1 MEQKKITFNRDLNK
15 AMKFASQKA
24 LVENSDFITPEHLL
38 YGMMTLP
45 QMQDLMWSC
54 NEAFDIDDFLDEL
67 DEHIEESTKDDS
79 QGAKPN
85 DICEP
90 SFQLQQVF
98 TDAVRQAIMAERK
111 AIDMP
116 MAINAI
122 LCLENSWAAYLLRK
136 HANVEDFEIM
146 TGTEIHFHE
155 HSTGVEEDDDQYSN
169 GEGDNPFGLFDDDDE
184 DLLFGDEDDYSSPS
198 HKNDKWKKYVTC
210 INEHLK
216 DKNPL
221 IGREK
226 ELDRTIQVLCR
237 KDKNNP
243 LHIGEPGVGKT
254 ALVYGVAR
262 RIEEGKV
269 PDRLKGCNIYQL
281 DMGTLLAGTRFR
293 GDMEQRLKQIMEGVT
308 SEAHCIIYL
317 DEIHNIVGAGKGAE
331 GGSDVS
337 DLLKPYLDDDRIRVI
352 GATTY
357 TEYNKNFTRS
367 VGMIRRFQ
375 TIDVEE
381 PSIDEAIHI
390 LKSLKPIYEKYH
402 HVKYDAAAIEYAVT
416 SSAKFITD
424 RFLPDKAIDLMDEAA
439 AKLRMERDSQPE
451 ELDEITRRLRQLE
464 IEREAIKREGDEA
477 KLDALNKE
485 IAELQ
490 EREKNFRAKWEGE
503 KEVLAKIQQD
513 KQQMEQLK
521 FEAERAEREGDYG
534 RVAEIRYGKLQ
545 QLQHDIDAQQE
556 QLRSR
561 QGAEAMVKEEVTPDD
576 IADVVARWTG
586 IPVTRML
593 QSEREKLLHLEDELH
608 RRVVGQDEAI
618 QAVADAVR
626 RSRAGLQDPKR
637 PIGSFIFL
645 GTTGVG
651 KTELAKALADYLF
664 NDENMMT
671 RIDMSEYQEKF
682 SVSRL
687 VGAPPG
693 YVGYEEG
700 GQLTEAVRRKP
711 YSVVLFDEIEKAHP
725 DVFNILLQVLDDGR
739 LTDNKGRTVNFKN
752 TIIIMTSNMG
762 SQLIQQK
769 FEAIA
774 RKSADERERIIDETK
789 GEVLEMLK
797 KTIRPEFL
805 NRIDD
810 IIMFEPLTQPQIEQI
825 VRLQVNGIERLLK
838 DQDVHIEVSDAA
850 VKLVAKAGFDPE
862 FGARPVK
869 RALQRLLLNDLSKAL
884 LAGTVDKTRPIRVD
898 VDGDALRFSNAD

>member
-54 NEAFDIDDFLDEL
+54 NEAFDLDNFLDEL

-146 TGTEIHFHE
+146 TATEIHFHE
-155 HSTGVEEDDDQYSN
+155 RSTGVEEDDDQYSN

-184 DLLFGDEDDYSSPS
+184 DLLFGDEDDFSSPS

-210 INEHLK
+210 INEHLAE
-216 DKNPL
+216 KNPL
-221 IGREK
+221 IGRER

-424 RFLPDKAIDLMDEAA
+424 RFLPDKAIDIIDEAGA
-439 AKLRMERDSQPE
+439 QAEMEGKKYKKIGKKQ
-451 ELDEITRRLRQLE
+451 
-464 IEREAIKREGDEA
+464 
-477 KLDALNKE
+477 
-485 IAELQ
+485 IA
-490 EREKNFRAKWEGE
+490 
-503 KEVLAKIQQD
+503 EVLAK
-513 KQQMEQLK
+513 
-521 FEAERAEREGDYG
+521 
-534 RVAEIRYGKLQ
+534 VAK
-545 QLQHDIDAQQE
+545 IDALAIKQDDNKNLASLE
-556 QLRSR
+556 SR
-561 QGAEAMVKEEVTPDD
+561 MK
-576 IADVVARWTG
+576 DV
-586 IPVTRML
+586 IY
-593 QSEREKLLHLEDELH
+593 
-608 RRVVGQDEAI
+608 GQDRAI
-618 QAVADAVR
+618 QTVVEAVQL
-626 RSRAGLQDPKR
+626 SKAGLTDENKPLASLLFVG
-637 PIGSFIFL
+637 P
-645 GTTGVG
+645 TGVG
-651 KTELAKALADYLF
+651 KTEVAKMLAQELGVKLVRF
-664 NDENMMT
+664 
-671 RIDMSEYQEKF
+671 DMSEYVEKHT
-682 SVSRL
+682 VAKL
-687 VGAPPG
+687 IGAPAG
-693 YVGYEEG
+693 YVGYDDG
-700 GQLTEAVRRKP
+700 GLLTDAVRKSP
-711 YSVVLFDEIEKAHP
+711 DCVLLLDEIEKAHS
-725 DVFNILLQVLDDGR
+725 DIFNILLQVMDYGV
-739 LTDNKGRTVNFKN
+739 LTDSKGRKAHFKN
-752 TIIIMTSNMG
+752 VILIMTSNAGAQYASQATVGFASTATAG
-762 SQLIQQK
+762 SAMLKQVKHTFKPEFINRLNEIVVFNDMDEQMAKLILGKKLRELNAKLAAKSVSITLTDKAHQHLLKNGYSKEYGAREMDRVIQQQLK
-769 FEAIA
+769 TMLM
-774 RKSADERERIIDETK
+774 REILFGK
-789 GEVLEMLK
+789 LK
-797 KTIRPEFL
+797 KGGE
-805 NRIDD
+805 
-810 IIMFEPLTQPQIEQI
+810 
-825 VRLQVNGIERLLK
+825 
-838 DQDVHIEVSDAA
+838 A
-850 VKLVAKAGFDPE
+850 
-862 FGARPVK
+862 
-869 RALQRLLLNDLSKAL
+869 
-884 LAGTVDKTRPIRVD
+884 TVDLQNGTLTIKQ
-898 VDGDALRFSNAD
+898 S

>member
-54 NEAFDIDDFLDEL
+54 NEAFDLDDFLDEL

-79 QGAKPN
+79 QGGKPN

-155 HSTGVEEDDDQYSN
+155 RSTGVEEDDDQYSN

-184 DLLFGDEDDYSSPS
+184 DLLFGDEDDFSSPS

-210 INEHLK
+210 INEHLAE
-216 DKNPL
+216 KNPL
-221 IGREK
+221 IGRER

-402 HVKYDAAAIEYAVT
+402 HVKYDDAAIEYAVT

-424 RFLPDKAIDLMDEAA
+424 RFLPDKAIDIIDEAGA
-439 AKLRMERDSQPE
+439 QAEMEGKKYKKIGKKQ
-451 ELDEITRRLRQLE
+451 
-464 IEREAIKREGDEA
+464 
-477 KLDALNKE
+477 
-485 IAELQ
+485 IA
-490 EREKNFRAKWEGE
+490 
-503 KEVLAKIQQD
+503 EVLAK
-513 KQQMEQLK
+513 
-521 FEAERAEREGDYG
+521 
-534 RVAEIRYGKLQ
+534 VAK
-545 QLQHDIDAQQE
+545 IDALAIKQDDNKNLASLE
-556 QLRSR
+556 SR
-561 QGAEAMVKEEVTPDD
+561 MK
-576 IADVVARWTG
+576 DV
-586 IPVTRML
+586 IY
-593 QSEREKLLHLEDELH
+593 
-608 RRVVGQDEAI
+608 GQDRAI
-618 QAVADAVR
+618 QTVVEAVQL
-626 RSRAGLQDPKR
+626 SKAGLTDENKPLASLLFVG
-637 PIGSFIFL
+637 P
-645 GTTGVG
+645 TGVG
-651 KTELAKALADYLF
+651 KTEVAKTMAQELGVKLVRF
-664 NDENMMT
+664 
-671 RIDMSEYQEKF
+671 DMSEYVEKHT
-682 SVSRL
+682 VAKL
-687 VGAPPG
+687 IGAPAG
-693 YVGYEEG
+693 YVGYDDG
-700 GQLTEAVRRKP
+700 GLLTDAVRKSP
-711 YSVVLFDEIEKAHP
+711 DCVLLLDEIEKAHS
-725 DVFNILLQVLDDGR
+725 DIFNILLQVMDYGV
-739 LTDNKGRTVNFKN
+739 LTDSKGRKAHFKN
-752 TIIIMTSNMG
+752 VILIMTSNAGAQYASQASVGFAATATAG
-762 SQLIQQK
+762 SAMLKQVKHTFKPEFINRLNEIVVFNDMDEQMAKLILDKKLRELNTKLAAKSVSITLTDEAHQHLLKSGYSKEYGAREMDRVIQQQLK
-769 FEAIA
+769 TMLM
-774 RKSADERERIIDETK
+774 REILFGK
-789 GEVLEMLK
+789 LK
-797 KTIRPEFL
+797 KGGEATV
-805 NRIDD
+805 D
-810 IIMFEPLTQPQIEQI
+810 
-825 VRLQVNGIERLLK
+825 LQNGILTIK
-838 DQDVHIEVSDAA
+838 QS
-850 VKLVAKAGFDPE
+850 
-862 FGARPVK
+862 
-869 RALQRLLLNDLSKAL
+869 
-884 LAGTVDKTRPIRVD
+884 
-898 VDGDALRFSNAD
+898 

>member
-54 NEAFDIDDFLDEL
+54 NEAFDLDDFLDEL

-146 TGTEIHFHE
+146 TATEIHFHE
-155 HSTGVEEDDDQYSN
+155 RSTGVEEDDDQYSN

-184 DLLFGDEDDYSSPS
+184 DLLFGDEDDFSSPS

-210 INEHLK
+210 INEHLAE
-216 DKNPL
+216 KNPL

-402 HVKYDAAAIEYAVT
+402 HVKYDDAAIEYAVT

-424 RFLPDKAIDLMDEAA
+424 RFLPDKAIDIIDEAGA
-439 AKLRMERDSQPE
+439 QAEMEGKKYKKIGKKQ
-451 ELDEITRRLRQLE
+451 
-464 IEREAIKREGDEA
+464 
-477 KLDALNKE
+477 
-485 IAELQ
+485 IA
-490 EREKNFRAKWEGE
+490 
-503 KEVLAKIQQD
+503 EVLAK
-513 KQQMEQLK
+513 
-521 FEAERAEREGDYG
+521 
-534 RVAEIRYGKLQ
+534 VAK
-545 QLQHDIDAQQE
+545 IDALAIKQDDNKNLASLE
-556 QLRSR
+556 SR
-561 QGAEAMVKEEVTPDD
+561 MK
-576 IADVVARWTG
+576 DV
-586 IPVTRML
+586 IY
-593 QSEREKLLHLEDELH
+593 
-608 RRVVGQDEAI
+608 GQDRAI
-618 QAVADAVR
+618 QTVVEAVQL
-626 RSRAGLQDPKR
+626 SKAGLTDENKPLASLLFVG
-637 PIGSFIFL
+637 P
-645 GTTGVG
+645 TGVG
-651 KTELAKALADYLF
+651 KTEVAKMLAQELGVKLVRF
-664 NDENMMT
+664 
-671 RIDMSEYQEKF
+671 DMSEYVEKHT
-682 SVSRL
+682 VAKL
-687 VGAPPG
+687 IGAPAG
-693 YVGYEEG
+693 YVGYDDG
-700 GQLTEAVRRKP
+700 GLLTDAVRKSP
-711 YSVVLFDEIEKAHP
+711 DCVLLLDEIEKAHS
-725 DVFNILLQVLDDGR
+725 DIFNILLQVMDYGV
-739 LTDNKGRTVNFKN
+739 LTDSKGRKAHFKN
-752 TIIIMTSNMG
+752 VILIMTSNAGAQYASQASVGFASTATAG
-762 SQLIQQK
+762 SAMLKQVKHTFKPEFINRLNEIVVFNDMDEQMAKLILGKKLRELNAKLAAKSVSITLTDEAHQHLLKSGYSKEYGAREMDRVIQQQLK
-769 FEAIA
+769 TMLM
-774 RKSADERERIIDETK
+774 REILFGK
-789 GEVLEMLK
+789 LK
-797 KTIRPEFL
+797 KGGE
-805 NRIDD
+805 
-810 IIMFEPLTQPQIEQI
+810 
-825 VRLQVNGIERLLK
+825 
-838 DQDVHIEVSDAA
+838 A
-850 VKLVAKAGFDPE
+850 
-862 FGARPVK
+862 
-869 RALQRLLLNDLSKAL
+869 
-884 LAGTVDKTRPIRVD
+884 TVDLQNGTLTIKR
-898 VDGDALRFSNAD
+898 S

>member
-15 AMKFASQKA
+15 AMKYASQKA

-54 NEAFDIDDFLDEL
+54 NEAFDLDDFLDEL

-146 TGTEIHFHE
+146 TATEIHFHE
-155 HSTGVEEDDDQYSN
+155 RSTGVEEDDDQYSN

-210 INEHLK
+210 INEHLAE
-216 DKNPL
+216 KNPL

-424 RFLPDKAIDLMDEAA
+424 RFLPDKAIDIIDEAGA
-439 AKLRMERDSQPE
+439 QAEMEGKKYKKIGKKQ
-451 ELDEITRRLRQLE
+451 
-464 IEREAIKREGDEA
+464 
-477 KLDALNKE
+477 
-485 IAELQ
+485 IA
-490 EREKNFRAKWEGE
+490 
-503 KEVLAKIQQD
+503 EVLAK
-513 KQQMEQLK
+513 
-521 FEAERAEREGDYG
+521 
-534 RVAEIRYGKLQ
+534 VAK
-545 QLQHDIDAQQE
+545 IDALAIKQDDNKNLASLE
-556 QLRSR
+556 SR
-561 QGAEAMVKEEVTPDD
+561 MK
-576 IADVVARWTG
+576 DV
-586 IPVTRML
+586 IY
-593 QSEREKLLHLEDELH
+593 
-608 RRVVGQDEAI
+608 GQDRAI
-618 QAVADAVR
+618 QTVVEAVQL
-626 RSRAGLQDPKR
+626 SKAGLTDENKPLASLLFVG
-637 PIGSFIFL
+637 P
-645 GTTGVG
+645 TGVG
-651 KTELAKALADYLF
+651 KTEVAKMLAQELGVKLVRF
-664 NDENMMT
+664 
-671 RIDMSEYQEKF
+671 DMSEYVEKHT
-682 SVSRL
+682 VAKL
-687 VGAPPG
+687 IGAPAG
-693 YVGYEEG
+693 YVGYDDG
-700 GQLTEAVRRKP
+700 GLLTDAVRKSP
-711 YSVVLFDEIEKAHP
+711 DCVLLLDEIEKAHS
-725 DVFNILLQVLDDGR
+725 DIFNILLQVMDYGV
-739 LTDNKGRTVNFKN
+739 LTDSKGRKAHFKN
-752 TIIIMTSNMG
+752 VILIMTSNAGAQYASQASVGFASTATAG
-762 SQLIQQK
+762 SAMLKQVKHTFKPEFINRLNEIVVFNDMDEQMAKLILGKKLRELNAKLAAKSVSIALTDEAHQHLLKSGYSKEYGAREMDRVIQQQLK
-769 FEAIA
+769 TMLM
-774 RKSADERERIIDETK
+774 REILFGK
-789 GEVLEMLK
+789 LK
-797 KTIRPEFL
+797 KGGE
-805 NRIDD
+805 
-810 IIMFEPLTQPQIEQI
+810 
-825 VRLQVNGIERLLK
+825 
-838 DQDVHIEVSDAA
+838 A
-850 VKLVAKAGFDPE
+850 
-862 FGARPVK
+862 
-869 RALQRLLLNDLSKAL
+869 
-884 LAGTVDKTRPIRVD
+884 TVDLQNGTLTIKQ
-898 VDGDALRFSNAD
+898 S

>member
-54 NEAFDIDDFLDEL
+54 NEAFDLDNFLDEL

-155 HSTGVEEDDDQYSN
+155 RSTGVEEDDDQYSN

-184 DLLFGDEDDYSSPS
+184 DLLFGDEDDFSSPS

-210 INEHLK
+210 INEHLAE
-216 DKNPL
+216 KNPL
-221 IGREK
+221 IGRER

-424 RFLPDKAIDLMDEAA
+424 RFLPDKAIDIIDEAGA
-439 AKLRMERDSQPE
+439 QAEMEGKKYKKIGKKQ
-451 ELDEITRRLRQLE
+451 
-464 IEREAIKREGDEA
+464 
-477 KLDALNKE
+477 
-485 IAELQ
+485 IA
-490 EREKNFRAKWEGE
+490 
-503 KEVLAKIQQD
+503 EVLAK
-513 KQQMEQLK
+513 
-521 FEAERAEREGDYG
+521 
-534 RVAEIRYGKLQ
+534 VAK
-545 QLQHDIDAQQE
+545 IDALAIKQDDNKNLASLE
-556 QLRSR
+556 SR
-561 QGAEAMVKEEVTPDD
+561 MK
-576 IADVVARWTG
+576 DV
-586 IPVTRML
+586 IY
-593 QSEREKLLHLEDELH
+593 
-608 RRVVGQDEAI
+608 GQDRAI
-618 QAVADAVR
+618 QTVVEAVQL
-626 RSRAGLQDPKR
+626 SKAGLTDENKPLASLLFVG
-637 PIGSFIFL
+637 P
-645 GTTGVG
+645 TGVG
-651 KTELAKALADYLF
+651 KTEVAKILAQELGVKLVRF
-664 NDENMMT
+664 
-671 RIDMSEYQEKF
+671 DMSEYVEKHT
-682 SVSRL
+682 VAKL
-687 VGAPPG
+687 IGAPAG
-693 YVGYEEG
+693 YVGYDDG
-700 GQLTEAVRRKP
+700 GLLTDAVRKSP
-711 YSVVLFDEIEKAHP
+711 DCVLLLDEIEKAHS
-725 DVFNILLQVLDDGR
+725 DIFNILLQVMDYGV
-739 LTDNKGRTVNFKN
+739 LTDSKGRKAHFKN
-752 TIIIMTSNMG
+752 VILIMTSNAGAQYASQATVGFASTATAG
-762 SQLIQQK
+762 SAMLKQVKHTFKPEFINRLNEIVVFNDMDEQMAKLILGKKLRELNAKLAAKSVSITLTDEAHQHLLKSGYSKEYGAREMDRVIQQQLK
-769 FEAIA
+769 TMLM
-774 RKSADERERIIDETK
+774 REILFGK
-789 GEVLEMLK
+789 LK
-797 KTIRPEFL
+797 KGGE
-805 NRIDD
+805 
-810 IIMFEPLTQPQIEQI
+810 
-825 VRLQVNGIERLLK
+825 
-838 DQDVHIEVSDAA
+838 A
-850 VKLVAKAGFDPE
+850 
-862 FGARPVK
+862 
-869 RALQRLLLNDLSKAL
+869 
-884 LAGTVDKTRPIRVD
+884 TVDLQNGTLTIKQ
-898 VDGDALRFSNAD
+898 S

>member
-54 NEAFDIDDFLDEL
+54 NEAFDLDDFLDEL

-146 TGTEIHFHE
+146 TATEIHFHE
-155 HSTGVEEDDDQYSN
+155 RSTGVEEDDDQYSN

-184 DLLFGDEDDYSSPS
+184 DLLFGDEDDFSSPS

-210 INEHLK
+210 INEHLAE
-216 DKNPL
+216 KNPL
-221 IGREK
+221 IGRER

-402 HVKYDAAAIEYAVT
+402 HVKYDDAAIEYAVT

-424 RFLPDKAIDLMDEAA
+424 RFLSDKAIDIIDEAGA
-439 AKLRMERDSQPE
+439 QAEMEGKKYKKIGKKQ
-451 ELDEITRRLRQLE
+451 
-464 IEREAIKREGDEA
+464 
-477 KLDALNKE
+477 
-485 IAELQ
+485 IA
-490 EREKNFRAKWEGE
+490 
-503 KEVLAKIQQD
+503 EVLAK
-513 KQQMEQLK
+513 
-521 FEAERAEREGDYG
+521 
-534 RVAEIRYGKLQ
+534 VAK
-545 QLQHDIDAQQE
+545 IDALAIKQDDNKNLASLE
-556 QLRSR
+556 SR
-561 QGAEAMVKEEVTPDD
+561 MK
-576 IADVVARWTG
+576 DV
-586 IPVTRML
+586 IY
-593 QSEREKLLHLEDELH
+593 
-608 RRVVGQDEAI
+608 GQDRAI
-618 QAVADAVR
+618 QTVVEAVQL
-626 RSRAGLQDPKR
+626 SKAGLTDENKPLASLLFVG
-637 PIGSFIFL
+637 P
-645 GTTGVG
+645 TGVG
-651 KTELAKALADYLF
+651 KTEVAKMLAQELGVKLVRF
-664 NDENMMT
+664 
-671 RIDMSEYQEKF
+671 DMSEYVEKHT
-682 SVSRL
+682 VAKL
-687 VGAPPG
+687 IGAPAG
-693 YVGYEEG
+693 YVGYDDG
-700 GQLTEAVRRKP
+700 GLLTDAVRKSP
-711 YSVVLFDEIEKAHP
+711 DCVLLLDEIEKAHS
-725 DVFNILLQVLDDGR
+725 DIFNILLQVMDYGV
-739 LTDNKGRTVNFKN
+739 LTDSKGRKAHFKN
-752 TIIIMTSNMG
+752 VILIMTSNAGAQYASQASMG
-762 SQLIQQK
+762 FASTATAGSAMLKQVKHTFKPEFINRLNEIVVFNDMDEQMAKLILGKKLRELNAKLAAKSVSITLTDEAHQHLLKSGYSKEYGAREMDRVIQQQLK
-769 FEAIA
+769 TMLM
-774 RKSADERERIIDETK
+774 REILFGK
-789 GEVLEMLK
+789 LK
-797 KTIRPEFL
+797 KGGEATV
-805 NRIDD
+805 D
-810 IIMFEPLTQPQIEQI
+810 
-825 VRLQVNGIERLLK
+825 LQNGILTIK
-838 DQDVHIEVSDAA
+838 QS
-850 VKLVAKAGFDPE
+850 
-862 FGARPVK
+862 
-869 RALQRLLLNDLSKAL
+869 
-884 LAGTVDKTRPIRVD
+884 
-898 VDGDALRFSNAD
+898 

>member
-54 NEAFDIDDFLDEL
+54 NEAFDLDDFLDEL

-146 TGTEIHFHE
+146 TATEIHFHE
-155 HSTGVEEDDDQYSN
+155 RSTGVEEDDDQYSN

-198 HKNDKWKKYVTC
+198 RKNDKWKKYVTC
-210 INEHLK
+210 INEHLAE
-216 DKNPL
+216 KNPL

-424 RFLPDKAIDLMDEAA
+424 RFLPDKAIDIIDEAGA
-439 AKLRMERDSQPE
+439 QAEMEGKKYKKIGKKQ
-451 ELDEITRRLRQLE
+451 
-464 IEREAIKREGDEA
+464 
-477 KLDALNKE
+477 
-485 IAELQ
+485 IA
-490 EREKNFRAKWEGE
+490 
-503 KEVLAKIQQD
+503 EVLAK
-513 KQQMEQLK
+513 
-521 FEAERAEREGDYG
+521 
-534 RVAEIRYGKLQ
+534 VAK
-545 QLQHDIDAQQE
+545 IDALAIKQDDNKNLASLE
-556 QLRSR
+556 SR
-561 QGAEAMVKEEVTPDD
+561 MK
-576 IADVVARWTG
+576 DV
-586 IPVTRML
+586 IY
-593 QSEREKLLHLEDELH
+593 
-608 RRVVGQDEAI
+608 GQDRAI
-618 QAVADAVR
+618 QTVVEAVQL
-626 RSRAGLQDPKR
+626 SKAGLTDENKPLASLLFVG
-637 PIGSFIFL
+637 P
-645 GTTGVG
+645 TGVG
-651 KTELAKALADYLF
+651 KTEVAKMLAQELGVKLVRF
-664 NDENMMT
+664 
-671 RIDMSEYQEKF
+671 DMSEYVEKHT
-682 SVSRL
+682 VAKL
-687 VGAPPG
+687 IGAPAG
-693 YVGYEEG
+693 YVGYDDG
-700 GQLTEAVRRKP
+700 GLLTDAVRKSP
-711 YSVVLFDEIEKAHP
+711 DCVLLLDEIEKAHS
-725 DVFNILLQVLDDGR
+725 DIFNILLQVMDYGV
-739 LTDNKGRTVNFKN
+739 LTDSKGRKAHFKN
-752 TIIIMTSNMG
+752 VILIMTSNAGAQYASQASVGFASTATAG
-762 SQLIQQK
+762 SAMLKQVKHTFKPEFINRLNEIVVFNDMDEQMAKLILGKKLRELNAKLAAKSVSITLTDEAHQHLLKSGYSKEYGAREMDRVIQQQLK
-769 FEAIA
+769 TMLM
-774 RKSADERERIIDETK
+774 REILFGK
-789 GEVLEMLK
+789 LK
-797 KTIRPEFL
+797 KGGE
-805 NRIDD
+805 
-810 IIMFEPLTQPQIEQI
+810 
-825 VRLQVNGIERLLK
+825 
-838 DQDVHIEVSDAA
+838 A
-850 VKLVAKAGFDPE
+850 
-862 FGARPVK
+862 
-869 RALQRLLLNDLSKAL
+869 
-884 LAGTVDKTRPIRVD
+884 TVDLQNGTLTIKQ
-898 VDGDALRFSNAD
+898 S

>member
-54 NEAFDIDDFLDEL
+54 NEAFDLDDFLDEL

-146 TGTEIHFHE
+146 TATEIHFHE
-155 HSTGVEEDDDQYSN
+155 RSTGVEEDDDQYSN

-184 DLLFGDEDDYSSPS
+184 DLLFGDEDDFSSPS

-210 INEHLK
+210 INEHLAE
-216 DKNPL
+216 KNPL

-402 HVKYDAAAIEYAVT
+402 HVKYDDAAIEYAVT

-424 RFLPDKAIDLMDEAA
+424 RFLPDKAIDIIDEAGA
-439 AKLRMERDSQPE
+439 QAEMEGKKYKKIGKKQ
-451 ELDEITRRLRQLE
+451 
-464 IEREAIKREGDEA
+464 
-477 KLDALNKE
+477 
-485 IAELQ
+485 IA
-490 EREKNFRAKWEGE
+490 
-503 KEVLAKIQQD
+503 EVLAK
-513 KQQMEQLK
+513 
-521 FEAERAEREGDYG
+521 
-534 RVAEIRYGKLQ
+534 VAK
-545 QLQHDIDAQQE
+545 IDALAIKQDDNKNLASLE
-556 QLRSR
+556 SR
-561 QGAEAMVKEEVTPDD
+561 MK
-576 IADVVARWTG
+576 DV
-586 IPVTRML
+586 IY
-593 QSEREKLLHLEDELH
+593 
-608 RRVVGQDEAI
+608 GQDRAI
-618 QAVADAVR
+618 QTVVEAVQL
-626 RSRAGLQDPKR
+626 SKAGLTDENKPLASLLFVG
-637 PIGSFIFL
+637 P
-645 GTTGVG
+645 TGVG
-651 KTELAKALADYLF
+651 KTEVAKMLAQELGVKLVRF
-664 NDENMMT
+664 
-671 RIDMSEYQEKF
+671 DMSEYVEKHT
-682 SVSRL
+682 VAKL
-687 VGAPPG
+687 IGAPAG
-693 YVGYEEG
+693 YVGYDDG
-700 GQLTEAVRRKP
+700 GLLTDAVRKSP
-711 YSVVLFDEIEKAHP
+711 DCVLLLDEIEKAHS
-725 DVFNILLQVLDDGR
+725 DIFNILLQVMDYGV
-739 LTDNKGRTVNFKN
+739 LTDSKGRKAHFKN
-752 TIIIMTSNMG
+752 VILIMTSNAGAQYASQASVGFASTASAG
-762 SQLIQQK
+762 SAMLKQVKHTFKPEFINRLNEIVVFNDMDEQMAKLILGKKLRELNAKLAAKSVSITLTDEAHQHLLKSGYSKEYGAREMDRVIQQQLK
-769 FEAIA
+769 TMLM
-774 RKSADERERIIDETK
+774 REILFGK
-789 GEVLEMLK
+789 LK
-797 KTIRPEFL
+797 KGGEATV
-805 NRIDD
+805 D
-810 IIMFEPLTQPQIEQI
+810 
-825 VRLQVNGIERLLK
+825 LQNGILTIK
-838 DQDVHIEVSDAA
+838 QS
-850 VKLVAKAGFDPE
+850 
-862 FGARPVK
+862 
-869 RALQRLLLNDLSKAL
+869 
-884 LAGTVDKTRPIRVD
+884 
-898 VDGDALRFSNAD
+898 

>member
-54 NEAFDIDDFLDEL
+54 NEAFDLDDFLDEL

-146 TGTEIHFHE
+146 TATEIHFHE
-155 HSTGVEEDDDQYSN
+155 RSTGVEEDDQYSN

-198 HKNDKWKKYVTC
+198 RKNDKWKKYVTC
-210 INEHLK
+210 INEHLAE
-216 DKNPL
+216 KNPL
-221 IGREK
+221 IGRER

-424 RFLPDKAIDLMDEAA
+424 RFLPDKAIDIIDEAGA
-439 AKLRMERDSQPE
+439 QAEMEGKKYKKIGKKQ
-451 ELDEITRRLRQLE
+451 
-464 IEREAIKREGDEA
+464 
-477 KLDALNKE
+477 
-485 IAELQ
+485 IA
-490 EREKNFRAKWEGE
+490 
-503 KEVLAKIQQD
+503 EVLAK
-513 KQQMEQLK
+513 
-521 FEAERAEREGDYG
+521 
-534 RVAEIRYGKLQ
+534 VAK
-545 QLQHDIDAQQE
+545 IDALAIKQDDNKNLASLE
-556 QLRSR
+556 SR
-561 QGAEAMVKEEVTPDD
+561 MK
-576 IADVVARWTG
+576 DV
-586 IPVTRML
+586 IY
-593 QSEREKLLHLEDELH
+593 
-608 RRVVGQDEAI
+608 GQDRAI
-618 QAVADAVR
+618 QTVVEAVQL
-626 RSRAGLQDPKR
+626 SKAGLTDENKPLASLLFVG
-637 PIGSFIFL
+637 P
-645 GTTGVG
+645 TGVG
-651 KTELAKALADYLF
+651 KTEVAKMLAQELGVKLVRF
-664 NDENMMT
+664 
-671 RIDMSEYQEKF
+671 DMSEYVEKHT
-682 SVSRL
+682 VAKL
-687 VGAPPG
+687 IGAPAG
-693 YVGYEEG
+693 YVGYDDG
-700 GQLTEAVRRKP
+700 GLLTDAVRKSP
-711 YSVVLFDEIEKAHP
+711 DCVLLLDEIEKAHS
-725 DVFNILLQVLDDGR
+725 DIFNILLQVMDYGV
-739 LTDNKGRTVNFKN
+739 LTDSKGRKAHFKN
-752 TIIIMTSNMG
+752 VILIMTSNAGAQYASQASMG
-762 SQLIQQK
+762 FASTATAGSAMLKQVKHTFKPEFINRLNEIVVFNDMDEQMAKLILGKKLRELNAKLAAKSVSITLTDEAHQHLLKSGYSKEYGAREMDRVIQQQLK
-769 FEAIA
+769 TMLM
-774 RKSADERERIIDETK
+774 REILFGK
-789 GEVLEMLK
+789 LK
-797 KTIRPEFL
+797 KGGE
-805 NRIDD
+805 
-810 IIMFEPLTQPQIEQI
+810 
-825 VRLQVNGIERLLK
+825 
-838 DQDVHIEVSDAA
+838 A
-850 VKLVAKAGFDPE
+850 
-862 FGARPVK
+862 
-869 RALQRLLLNDLSKAL
+869 
-884 LAGTVDKTRPIRVD
+884 TVDLQNGTLTIKQ
-898 VDGDALRFSNAD
+898 S

>member
-424 RFLPDKAIDLMDEAA
+424 RFLPDKAIDIIDEAGA
-439 AKLRMERDSQPE
+439 QAEMEGKKYKKIGKKQ
-451 ELDEITRRLRQLE
+451 
-464 IEREAIKREGDEA
+464 
-477 KLDALNKE
+477 
-485 IAELQ
+485 IA
-490 EREKNFRAKWEGE
+490 
-503 KEVLAKIQQD
+503 EVLAK
-513 KQQMEQLK
+513 
-521 FEAERAEREGDYG
+521 
-534 RVAEIRYGKLQ
+534 VAK
-545 QLQHDIDAQQE
+545 IDALAIKQDDNKNLASLE
-556 QLRSR
+556 SR
-561 QGAEAMVKEEVTPDD
+561 MK
-576 IADVVARWTG
+576 DV
-586 IPVTRML
+586 IY
-593 QSEREKLLHLEDELH
+593 
-608 RRVVGQDEAI
+608 GQDRAI
-618 QAVADAVR
+618 QTVVEAVQL
-626 RSRAGLQDPKR
+626 SKAGLTDENKPLASLLFVG
-637 PIGSFIFL
+637 P
-645 GTTGVG
+645 TGVG
-651 KTELAKALADYLF
+651 KTEVAKMLAQELGVKLVRF
-664 NDENMMT
+664 
-671 RIDMSEYQEKF
+671 DMSEFVEKHT
-682 SVSRL
+682 VAKL
-687 VGAPPG
+687 IGAPAG
-693 YVGYEEG
+693 YVGYDDG
-700 GQLTEAVRRKP
+700 GLLTDAVRKSP
-711 YSVVLFDEIEKAHP
+711 DCVLLLDEIEKAHS
-725 DVFNILLQVLDDGR
+725 DIFNILLQVMDYGV
-739 LTDNKGRTVNFKN
+739 LTDSKGRKAHFKN
-752 TIIIMTSNMG
+752 VILIMTSNAGAQYASQASVGFASTATAG
-762 SQLIQQK
+762 SAMLKQVKHTFKPEFINRLNEIVVFNDMDEQMAKLILGKKLRELNAKLAAKSVSITLTDEAHQHLLKSGYSKEYGAREMDRVIQQQLK
-769 FEAIA
+769 TMLM
-774 RKSADERERIIDETK
+774 REILFGK
-789 GEVLEMLK
+789 LK
-797 KTIRPEFL
+797 KGGE
-805 NRIDD
+805 
-810 IIMFEPLTQPQIEQI
+810 
-825 VRLQVNGIERLLK
+825 
-838 DQDVHIEVSDAA
+838 A
-850 VKLVAKAGFDPE
+850 
-862 FGARPVK
+862 
-869 RALQRLLLNDLSKAL
+869 
-884 LAGTVDKTRPIRVD
+884 TVDLQNGTLTIKQ
-898 VDGDALRFSNAD
+898 S

>member
-54 NEAFDIDDFLDEL
+54 NEAFDLDDFLDEL

-146 TGTEIHFHE
+146 TATEIHFHE
-155 HSTGVEEDDDQYSN
+155 RSTGVEEDDDQYSN

-184 DLLFGDEDDYSSPS
+184 DLLFGDEDDFSSPS

-210 INEHLK
+210 INEHLAE
-216 DKNPL
+216 KNPL

-424 RFLPDKAIDLMDEAA
+424 RFLPDKAIDIIDEAGA
-439 AKLRMERDSQPE
+439 QAEMEGKKYKKIGKKQ
-451 ELDEITRRLRQLE
+451 
-464 IEREAIKREGDEA
+464 
-477 KLDALNKE
+477 
-485 IAELQ
+485 IA
-490 EREKNFRAKWEGE
+490 
-503 KEVLAKIQQD
+503 EVLAK
-513 KQQMEQLK
+513 
-521 FEAERAEREGDYG
+521 
-534 RVAEIRYGKLQ
+534 VAK
-545 QLQHDIDAQQE
+545 IDALAIKQDDNKNLASLE
-556 QLRSR
+556 SR
-561 QGAEAMVKEEVTPDD
+561 MK
-576 IADVVARWTG
+576 DV
-586 IPVTRML
+586 IY
-593 QSEREKLLHLEDELH
+593 
-608 RRVVGQDEAI
+608 GQDRAI
-618 QAVADAVR
+618 QTVVEAVQL
-626 RSRAGLQDPKR
+626 SKAGLTDENKPLASLLFVG
-637 PIGSFIFL
+637 P
-645 GTTGVG
+645 TGVG
-651 KTELAKALADYLF
+651 KTEVAKMLAQELGVKLVRF
-664 NDENMMT
+664 
-671 RIDMSEYQEKF
+671 DMSEYVEKHT
-682 SVSRL
+682 VAKL
-687 VGAPPG
+687 IGAPAG
-693 YVGYEEG
+693 YVGYDDG
-700 GQLTEAVRRKP
+700 GLLTDAVRKSP
-711 YSVVLFDEIEKAHP
+711 DCVLLLDEIEKAHS
-725 DVFNILLQVLDDGR
+725 DIFNILLQVMDYGV
-739 LTDNKGRTVNFKN
+739 LTDSKGRKAHFKN
-752 TIIIMTSNMG
+752 VILIMTSNAGAQYASQATVGFASTATAG
-762 SQLIQQK
+762 SAMLKQVKHTFKPEFINRLNEIVVFNDMNEQMAKLILGKKLRELNAKLAAKSVSITLTDEAHQHLLKSGYSKEYGAREMDRVIQQQLK
-769 FEAIA
+769 TMLM
-774 RKSADERERIIDETK
+774 REILFGK
-789 GEVLEMLK
+789 LK
-797 KTIRPEFL
+797 KGGE
-805 NRIDD
+805 
-810 IIMFEPLTQPQIEQI
+810 
-825 VRLQVNGIERLLK
+825 
-838 DQDVHIEVSDAA
+838 A
-850 VKLVAKAGFDPE
+850 
-862 FGARPVK
+862 
-869 RALQRLLLNDLSKAL
+869 
-884 LAGTVDKTRPIRVD
+884 TVDLQNGTLTIKQ
-898 VDGDALRFSNAD
+898 S

>member
-54 NEAFDIDDFLDEL
+54 NEAFDLDNFLDEL

-155 HSTGVEEDDDQYSN
+155 RSTGVEEDDDQYSN

-184 DLLFGDEDDYSSPS
+184 DLLFGDEDDFSSPS

-210 INEHLK
+210 INEHLAE
-216 DKNPL
+216 KNPL

-424 RFLPDKAIDLMDEAA
+424 RFLPDKAIDIIDEAGA
-439 AKLRMERDSQPE
+439 QAEMEGKKYKKIGKKQ
-451 ELDEITRRLRQLE
+451 
-464 IEREAIKREGDEA
+464 
-477 KLDALNKE
+477 
-485 IAELQ
+485 IA
-490 EREKNFRAKWEGE
+490 
-503 KEVLAKIQQD
+503 EVLAK
-513 KQQMEQLK
+513 
-521 FEAERAEREGDYG
+521 
-534 RVAEIRYGKLQ
+534 VAK
-545 QLQHDIDAQQE
+545 IDALAIKQDDNKNLASLE
-556 QLRSR
+556 SR
-561 QGAEAMVKEEVTPDD
+561 MK
-576 IADVVARWTG
+576 DV
-586 IPVTRML
+586 IY
-593 QSEREKLLHLEDELH
+593 
-608 RRVVGQDEAI
+608 GQDRAI
-618 QAVADAVR
+618 QTVVEAVQL
-626 RSRAGLQDPKR
+626 SKAGLTDENKPLASLLFVG
-637 PIGSFIFL
+637 P
-645 GTTGVG
+645 TGVG
-651 KTELAKALADYLF
+651 KTEVAKMLAQELGVKLVRF
-664 NDENMMT
+664 
-671 RIDMSEYQEKF
+671 DMSEYVEKHT
-682 SVSRL
+682 VAKL
-687 VGAPPG
+687 IGAPAG
-693 YVGYEEG
+693 YVGYDDG
-700 GQLTEAVRRKP
+700 GLLTDAVRKSP
-711 YSVVLFDEIEKAHP
+711 DCVLLLDEIEKAHS
-725 DVFNILLQVLDDGR
+725 DIFNILLQVMDYGV
-739 LTDNKGRTVNFKN
+739 LTDSKGRKAHFKN
-752 TIIIMTSNMG
+752 VILIMTSNAGAQYASQASMG
-762 SQLIQQK
+762 FASTATAGSAMLKQVKHTFKPEFINRLNEIVVFNDMDEQMAKLILDKKLRELNAKLAAKSVSIALTDEAHQHLLKSGYSKEYGAREMDRVIQQQLK
-769 FEAIA
+769 TMLM
-774 RKSADERERIIDETK
+774 REILFGK
-789 GEVLEMLK
+789 LK
-797 KTIRPEFL
+797 KGGE
-805 NRIDD
+805 
-810 IIMFEPLTQPQIEQI
+810 
-825 VRLQVNGIERLLK
+825 
-838 DQDVHIEVSDAA
+838 A
-850 VKLVAKAGFDPE
+850 
-862 FGARPVK
+862 
-869 RALQRLLLNDLSKAL
+869 
-884 LAGTVDKTRPIRVD
+884 TVDLQNGTLTIKQ
-898 VDGDALRFSNAD
+898 S

>member
-54 NEAFDIDDFLDEL
+54 NEAFDLDDFLDEL

-146 TGTEIHFHE
+146 TATEIHFHE
-155 HSTGVEEDDDQYSN
+155 RSTGVEEDDDQYSN

-184 DLLFGDEDDYSSPS
+184 DLLFGDEDDFSSPS

-210 INEHLK
+210 INEHLAE
-216 DKNPL
+216 KNPL

-424 RFLPDKAIDLMDEAA
+424 RFLPDKAIDIIDEAGA
-439 AKLRMERDSQPE
+439 QAEMEGKKYKKIGKKQ
-451 ELDEITRRLRQLE
+451 
-464 IEREAIKREGDEA
+464 
-477 KLDALNKE
+477 
-485 IAELQ
+485 IA
-490 EREKNFRAKWEGE
+490 
-503 KEVLAKIQQD
+503 EVLAK
-513 KQQMEQLK
+513 
-521 FEAERAEREGDYG
+521 
-534 RVAEIRYGKLQ
+534 VAK
-545 QLQHDIDAQQE
+545 IDALAIKQDDNKNLASLE
-556 QLRSR
+556 SR
-561 QGAEAMVKEEVTPDD
+561 MKSV
-576 IADVVARWTG
+576 IY
-586 IPVTRML
+586 
-593 QSEREKLLHLEDELH
+593 
-608 RRVVGQDEAI
+608 GQDRAI
-618 QAVADAVR
+618 QTVVEAVQL
-626 RSRAGLQDPKR
+626 SKAGLTDENKPLASLLFVG
-637 PIGSFIFL
+637 P
-645 GTTGVG
+645 TGVG
-651 KTELAKALADYLF
+651 KTEVAKMLAQELGVKLVRF
-664 NDENMMT
+664 
-671 RIDMSEYQEKF
+671 DMSEYVEKHT
-682 SVSRL
+682 VAKL
-687 VGAPPG
+687 IGAPAG
-693 YVGYEEG
+693 YVGYDDG
-700 GQLTEAVRRKP
+700 GLLTDAVRKSP
-711 YSVVLFDEIEKAHP
+711 DCVLLLDEIEKAHS
-725 DVFNILLQVLDDGR
+725 DIFNILLQVMDYGV
-739 LTDNKGRTVNFKN
+739 LTDSKGRKAHFKN
-752 TIIIMTSNMG
+752 VILIMTSNAGAQYASQASVGFASTATAG
-762 SQLIQQK
+762 SAMLKQVKHTFKPEFINRLNEIVVFNDMDEQMAKLILGKKLRELNAKLAAKSVSIALTDEAHQHLLKSGYSKEYGAREMDRVIQQQLK
-769 FEAIA
+769 TMLM
-774 RKSADERERIIDETK
+774 REILFGK
-789 GEVLEMLK
+789 LK
-797 KTIRPEFL
+797 KGGE
-805 NRIDD
+805 
-810 IIMFEPLTQPQIEQI
+810 
-825 VRLQVNGIERLLK
+825 
-838 DQDVHIEVSDAA
+838 A
-850 VKLVAKAGFDPE
+850 
-862 FGARPVK
+862 
-869 RALQRLLLNDLSKAL
+869 
-884 LAGTVDKTRPIRVD
+884 TVDLQNGTLTIKQ
-898 VDGDALRFSNAD
+898 S

>member
-1 MEQKKITFNRDLNK
+1 MEQRKITFNRDLNK
-15 AMKFASQKA
+15 AMKYASQKA

-54 NEAFDIDDFLDEL
+54 NEAFDLDDFLDEL

-146 TGTEIHFHE
+146 TETEIHFHE
-155 HSTGVEEDDDQYSN
+155 RSTGVEEKDDQYSN
-169 GEGDNPFGLFDDDDE
+169 GVGDNPFGLFDDDDE
-184 DLLFGDEDDYSSPS
+184 DLPFGDEDDFSSPS

-210 INEHLK
+210 INEHLE

-221 IGREK
+221 IGREN

-269 PDRLKGCNIYQL
+269 PDRLKGCKIYQL

-317 DEIHNIVGAGKGAE
+317 DETHNIVGAGKGGE

-424 RFLPDKAIDLMDEAA
+424 RFLPDKAIDIIDEAGA
-439 AKLRMERDSQPE
+439 QAEMEGKKYKKIGKKQ
-451 ELDEITRRLRQLE
+451 
-464 IEREAIKREGDEA
+464 
-477 KLDALNKE
+477 
-485 IAELQ
+485 IA
-490 EREKNFRAKWEGE
+490 
-503 KEVLAKIQQD
+503 EVLAK
-513 KQQMEQLK
+513 
-521 FEAERAEREGDYG
+521 
-534 RVAEIRYGKLQ
+534 VAK
-545 QLQHDIDAQQE
+545 IDALAIKQDDNKNLASLE
-556 QLRSR
+556 SR
-561 QGAEAMVKEEVTPDD
+561 MK
-576 IADVVARWTG
+576 DV
-586 IPVTRML
+586 IY
-593 QSEREKLLHLEDELH
+593 
-608 RRVVGQDEAI
+608 GQDRAI
-618 QAVADAVR
+618 QTVVEAVQL
-626 RSRAGLQDPKR
+626 SKAGLTDENKPLASLLFVG
-637 PIGSFIFL
+637 P
-645 GTTGVG
+645 TGVG
-651 KTELAKALADYLF
+651 KTEVAKMLAQELGVKLVRF
-664 NDENMMT
+664 
-671 RIDMSEYQEKF
+671 DMSEYVEKHT
-682 SVSRL
+682 VAKL
-687 VGAPPG
+687 IGAPAG
-693 YVGYEEG
+693 YVGYDDG
-700 GQLTEAVRRKP
+700 GLLTDAVRKSP
-711 YSVVLFDEIEKAHP
+711 DCVLLLDEIEKAHS
-725 DVFNILLQVLDDGR
+725 DIFNILLQVMDYGV
-739 LTDNKGRTVNFKN
+739 LTDSKGRKAHFKN
-752 TIIIMTSNMG
+752 VILIMTSNAGAQYASQASVGFASTATAG
-762 SQLIQQK
+762 SAMLKQVKHTFKPEFINRLNEIVVFNDMDEQMAKLILGKKLRELNAKLAAKSVSITLTDEAHQHLLKSGYSKEYGAREMDRVIQQQLK
-769 FEAIA
+769 TMLM
-774 RKSADERERIIDETK
+774 REILFGK
-789 GEVLEMLK
+789 LK
-797 KTIRPEFL
+797 KGGE
-805 NRIDD
+805 
-810 IIMFEPLTQPQIEQI
+810 
-825 VRLQVNGIERLLK
+825 
-838 DQDVHIEVSDAA
+838 A
-850 VKLVAKAGFDPE
+850 
-862 FGARPVK
+862 
-869 RALQRLLLNDLSKAL
+869 
-884 LAGTVDKTRPIRVD
+884 TVDLQNGTLTIKQ
-898 VDGDALRFSNAD
+898 S

>member
-15 AMKFASQKA
+15 AMKYASQKA

-54 NEAFDIDDFLDEL
+54 NEAFDLDDFLDEL

-155 HSTGVEEDDDQYSN
+155 RSTGVEEDDDQYSN

-184 DLLFGDEDDYSSPS
+184 DLLFGDEDDFSSPS

-210 INEHLK
+210 INEHLAEK
-216 DKNPL
+216 KPL
-221 IGREK
+221 IGRER

-269 PDRLKGCNIYQL
+269 PDRLKGCKIYQL

-308 SEAHCIIYL
+308 RDERCIIYL

-424 RFLPDKAIDLMDEAA
+424 RFLPDKAIDIIDEAGA
-439 AKLRMERDSQPE
+439 QAEMEGKKYKKIGKKQ
-451 ELDEITRRLRQLE
+451 
-464 IEREAIKREGDEA
+464 
-477 KLDALNKE
+477 
-485 IAELQ
+485 IA
-490 EREKNFRAKWEGE
+490 
-503 KEVLAKIQQD
+503 EVLAK
-513 KQQMEQLK
+513 
-521 FEAERAEREGDYG
+521 
-534 RVAEIRYGKLQ
+534 VAK
-545 QLQHDIDAQQE
+545 IDALAIKQDDNKNLASLE
-556 QLRSR
+556 SR
-561 QGAEAMVKEEVTPDD
+561 MK
-576 IADVVARWTG
+576 DV
-586 IPVTRML
+586 IY
-593 QSEREKLLHLEDELH
+593 
-608 RRVVGQDEAI
+608 GQDRAI
-618 QAVADAVR
+618 QTVVEAVQL
-626 RSRAGLQDPKR
+626 SKAGLTDENKPLASLLFVG
-637 PIGSFIFL
+637 P
-645 GTTGVG
+645 TGVG
-651 KTELAKALADYLF
+651 KTEVAKMLAQELGVKLVRF
-664 NDENMMT
+664 
-671 RIDMSEYQEKF
+671 DMSEYVEKHT
-682 SVSRL
+682 VAKL
-687 VGAPPG
+687 IGAPAG
-693 YVGYEEG
+693 YVGYDDG
-700 GQLTEAVRRKP
+700 GLLTDAVRKSP
-711 YSVVLFDEIEKAHP
+711 DCVLLLDEIEKAHS
-725 DVFNILLQVLDDGR
+725 DIFNILLQVMDYGV
-739 LTDNKGRTVNFKN
+739 LTDSKGRKAHFKN
-752 TIIIMTSNMG
+752 VILIMTSNAGAQYASQASVGFASTATAG
-762 SQLIQQK
+762 SAMLKQVKHTFKPEFINRLNEIVVFNDMDEQMAKLILGKKLRELNAKLAAKSVSITLTDEAHQHLLKSGYSKEYGARKMDRVIQQQLK
-769 FEAIA
+769 TMLM
-774 RKSADERERIIDETK
+774 REILFGK
-789 GEVLEMLK
+789 LK
-797 KTIRPEFL
+797 KGGE
-805 NRIDD
+805 
-810 IIMFEPLTQPQIEQI
+810 
-825 VRLQVNGIERLLK
+825 
-838 DQDVHIEVSDAA
+838 A
-850 VKLVAKAGFDPE
+850 
-862 FGARPVK
+862 
-869 RALQRLLLNDLSKAL
+869 
-884 LAGTVDKTRPIRVD
+884 TVDLQNGTLTIKQ
-898 VDGDALRFSNAD
+898 S

>member
-357 TEYNKNFTRS
+357 TEYNKSFTRS

-424 RFLPDKAIDLMDEAA
+424 RFLPDKAIDIIDEAGA
-439 AKLRMERDSQPE
+439 QAEMEGKKYKKIGKKQ
-451 ELDEITRRLRQLE
+451 
-464 IEREAIKREGDEA
+464 
-477 KLDALNKE
+477 
-485 IAELQ
+485 IA
-490 EREKNFRAKWEGE
+490 
-503 KEVLAKIQQD
+503 EVLAK
-513 KQQMEQLK
+513 
-521 FEAERAEREGDYG
+521 
-534 RVAEIRYGKLQ
+534 VAK
-545 QLQHDIDAQQE
+545 IDALAIKQDDNKNLASLE
-556 QLRSR
+556 SR
-561 QGAEAMVKEEVTPDD
+561 MK
-576 IADVVARWTG
+576 DV
-586 IPVTRML
+586 IY
-593 QSEREKLLHLEDELH
+593 
-608 RRVVGQDEAI
+608 GQDRAI
-618 QAVADAVR
+618 QTVVEAVQL
-626 RSRAGLQDPKR
+626 SKAGLTDENKPLASLLFVG
-637 PIGSFIFL
+637 P
-645 GTTGVG
+645 TGVG
-651 KTELAKALADYLF
+651 KTEVAKMLAQELGVKLVRF
-664 NDENMMT
+664 
-671 RIDMSEYQEKF
+671 DMSEYVEKHT
-682 SVSRL
+682 VAKL
-687 VGAPPG
+687 IGAPAG
-693 YVGYEEG
+693 YVGYDDG
-700 GQLTEAVRRKP
+700 GLLTDAVRKSP
-711 YSVVLFDEIEKAHP
+711 DCVLLLDEIEKAHS
-725 DVFNILLQVLDDGR
+725 DIFNILLQVMDYGV
-739 LTDNKGRTVNFKN
+739 LTDSKGRKAHFKN
-752 TIIIMTSNMG
+752 VILIMTSNAGAQYASQASLGFASTASAG
-762 SQLIQQK
+762 SAMLKQVKHTFKPEFINRLNEIVVFNDMDEQMAKLILGKKLRELNAKLAASSVSITLTDEAHQHLLKSGYSKEYGAREMDRVIQQQLK
-769 FEAIA
+769 TMLM
-774 RKSADERERIIDETK
+774 REILFGK
-789 GEVLEMLK
+789 LK
-797 KTIRPEFL
+797 KGGE
-805 NRIDD
+805 
-810 IIMFEPLTQPQIEQI
+810 
-825 VRLQVNGIERLLK
+825 
-838 DQDVHIEVSDAA
+838 A
-850 VKLVAKAGFDPE
+850 
-862 FGARPVK
+862 
-869 RALQRLLLNDLSKAL
+869 
-884 LAGTVDKTRPIRVD
+884 TVDLQNGTLTIKQ
-898 VDGDALRFSNAD
+898 S

>member
-146 TGTEIHFHE
+146 TETEIHFHE
-155 HSTGVEEDDDQYSN
+155 RSTGVEEDDDQYSN
-169 GEGDNPFGLFDDDDE
+169 CVGDNPFGLFDDDDE
-184 DLLFGDEDDYSSPS
+184 DLLFGDEDDFSSPS

-210 INEHLK
+210 INEHLAE
-216 DKNPL
+216 KNPL
-221 IGREK
+221 IGRER

-269 PDRLKGCNIYQL
+269 PDRLKGCKIYQL

-402 HVKYDAAAIEYAVT
+402 HVKYDDAAIEYAVT

-424 RFLPDKAIDLMDEAA
+424 RFLPDKAIDIIDEAGA
-439 AKLRMERDSQPE
+439 QAEMEGKKYKKIGKKQ
-451 ELDEITRRLRQLE
+451 
-464 IEREAIKREGDEA
+464 
-477 KLDALNKE
+477 
-485 IAELQ
+485 IA
-490 EREKNFRAKWEGE
+490 
-503 KEVLAKIQQD
+503 EVLAK
-513 KQQMEQLK
+513 
-521 FEAERAEREGDYG
+521 
-534 RVAEIRYGKLQ
+534 VAK
-545 QLQHDIDAQQE
+545 IDALAIKQDDNKNLASLE
-556 QLRSR
+556 SR
-561 QGAEAMVKEEVTPDD
+561 MK
-576 IADVVARWTG
+576 DV
-586 IPVTRML
+586 IY
-593 QSEREKLLHLEDELH
+593 
-608 RRVVGQDEAI
+608 GQDRAI
-618 QAVADAVR
+618 QTVVEAVQL
-626 RSRAGLQDPKR
+626 SKAGLTDENKPLASLLFVG
-637 PIGSFIFL
+637 P
-645 GTTGVG
+645 TGVG
-651 KTELAKALADYLF
+651 KTEVAKTMAQELGVKLVRF
-664 NDENMMT
+664 
-671 RIDMSEYQEKF
+671 DMSEYVEKHT
-682 SVSRL
+682 VAKL
-687 VGAPPG
+687 IGAPAG
-693 YVGYEEG
+693 YVGYDDG
-700 GQLTEAVRRKP
+700 GLLTDAVRKSP
-711 YSVVLFDEIEKAHP
+711 DCVLLLDEIEKAHS
-725 DVFNILLQVLDDGR
+725 DIFNILLQVMDYGV
-739 LTDNKGRTVNFKN
+739 LTDSKGRKAHFKN
-752 TIIIMTSNMG
+752 VILIMTSNAGAQYASQASVGFASTASAG
-762 SQLIQQK
+762 SAMLKQVKHTFKPEFINRLNEIVVFNDMDEQMAKLILGKKLRELNAKLAAKSVSITLTDEAHQHLLKSGYSKEYGAREMDRVIQQQLK
-769 FEAIA
+769 TMLM
-774 RKSADERERIIDETK
+774 REILFGK
-789 GEVLEMLK
+789 LK
-797 KTIRPEFL
+797 KGGE
-805 NRIDD
+805 
-810 IIMFEPLTQPQIEQI
+810 
-825 VRLQVNGIERLLK
+825 
-838 DQDVHIEVSDAA
+838 A
-850 VKLVAKAGFDPE
+850 
-862 FGARPVK
+862 
-869 RALQRLLLNDLSKAL
+869 
-884 LAGTVDKTRPIRVD
+884 TVDLQNGTLTIKQ
-898 VDGDALRFSNAD
+898 S

>member
-54 NEAFDIDDFLDEL
+54 NEAFDLDDFLDEL

-184 DLLFGDEDDYSSPS
+184 DLLFGDEDDFSSPS

-210 INEHLK
+210 INEHLAE
-216 DKNPL
+216 KNPL
-221 IGREK
+221 IGRER

-269 PDRLKGCNIYQL
+269 PDRLKGCKIYQL

-402 HVKYDAAAIEYAVT
+402 HVKYDDAAIEYAVT

-424 RFLPDKAIDLMDEAA
+424 RFLPDKAIDIIDEAGA
-439 AKLRMERDSQPE
+439 QAEMEGKKYKKIGKKQ
-451 ELDEITRRLRQLE
+451 
-464 IEREAIKREGDEA
+464 
-477 KLDALNKE
+477 
-485 IAELQ
+485 IA
-490 EREKNFRAKWEGE
+490 
-503 KEVLAKIQQD
+503 EVLAK
-513 KQQMEQLK
+513 
-521 FEAERAEREGDYG
+521 
-534 RVAEIRYGKLQ
+534 VAK
-545 QLQHDIDAQQE
+545 IDALAIKQDDNKNLASLE
-556 QLRSR
+556 SR
-561 QGAEAMVKEEVTPDD
+561 MK
-576 IADVVARWTG
+576 DV
-586 IPVTRML
+586 IY
-593 QSEREKLLHLEDELH
+593 
-608 RRVVGQDEAI
+608 GQDRAI
-618 QAVADAVR
+618 QTAVEAVQL
-626 RSRAGLQDPKR
+626 SKAGLTDENKPLASLLFVG
-637 PIGSFIFL
+637 P
-645 GTTGVG
+645 TGVG
-651 KTELAKALADYLF
+651 KTEVAKMLAQELGVKLVRF
-664 NDENMMT
+664 
-671 RIDMSEYQEKF
+671 DMSEYVEKHT
-682 SVSRL
+682 VAKL
-687 VGAPPG
+687 IGAPAG
-693 YVGYEEG
+693 YVGYDDG
-700 GQLTEAVRRKP
+700 GLLTDAVRKSP
-711 YSVVLFDEIEKAHP
+711 DCVLLLDEIEKAHS
-725 DVFNILLQVLDDGR
+725 DIFNILLQVMDYGV
-739 LTDNKGRTVNFKN
+739 LTDSKGRKAHFKN
-752 TIIIMTSNMG
+752 VILIMTSNAGAQYASQASVGFASTATAG
-762 SQLIQQK
+762 SAMLKQVKHTFKPEFINRLNEIVVFNDMDEQMAKLILGKKLRELNAKLAAKSVSITLTDEAHQHLLKSGYLKEYGAREMDRVIQQQLK
-769 FEAIA
+769 TMLM
-774 RKSADERERIIDETK
+774 REILFGK
-789 GEVLEMLK
+789 LK
-797 KTIRPEFL
+797 KGGE
-805 NRIDD
+805 
-810 IIMFEPLTQPQIEQI
+810 
-825 VRLQVNGIERLLK
+825 
-838 DQDVHIEVSDAA
+838 A
-850 VKLVAKAGFDPE
+850 
-862 FGARPVK
+862 
-869 RALQRLLLNDLSKAL
+869 
-884 LAGTVDKTRPIRVD
+884 TVDLQNGTLTIKQ
-898 VDGDALRFSNAD
+898 S

>member
-54 NEAFDIDDFLDEL
+54 NEAFDLDDFLDEL

-210 INEHLK
+210 INEHLAE
-216 DKNPL
+216 KNPL
-221 IGREK
+221 IGRER

-308 SEAHCIIYL
+308 SEARCIIYL

-424 RFLPDKAIDLMDEAA
+424 RFLPDKAIDIIDEAGA
-439 AKLRMERDSQPE
+439 QAEMEGKKYKKIGKKQ
-451 ELDEITRRLRQLE
+451 
-464 IEREAIKREGDEA
+464 
-477 KLDALNKE
+477 
-485 IAELQ
+485 IA
-490 EREKNFRAKWEGE
+490 
-503 KEVLAKIQQD
+503 EVLAK
-513 KQQMEQLK
+513 
-521 FEAERAEREGDYG
+521 
-534 RVAEIRYGKLQ
+534 VAK
-545 QLQHDIDAQQE
+545 IDALAIKQDDNKNLASLE
-556 QLRSR
+556 SR
-561 QGAEAMVKEEVTPDD
+561 MK
-576 IADVVARWTG
+576 DV
-586 IPVTRML
+586 IY
-593 QSEREKLLHLEDELH
+593 
-608 RRVVGQDEAI
+608 GQDRAI
-618 QAVADAVR
+618 QTVVEAVQL
-626 RSRAGLQDPKR
+626 SKAGLTDENKPLASLLFVG
-637 PIGSFIFL
+637 P
-645 GTTGVG
+645 TGVG
-651 KTELAKALADYLF
+651 KTEVAKMLAQELGVKLVRF
-664 NDENMMT
+664 
-671 RIDMSEYQEKF
+671 DMSEYVEKHT
-682 SVSRL
+682 VAKL
-687 VGAPPG
+687 IGAPAG
-693 YVGYEEG
+693 YVGYDDG
-700 GQLTEAVRRKP
+700 GLLTDAVRKSP
-711 YSVVLFDEIEKAHP
+711 DCVLLLDEIEKAHS
-725 DVFNILLQVLDDGR
+725 DIFNILLQVMDYGV
-739 LTDNKGRTVNFKN
+739 LTDSKGRKAHFKN
-752 TIIIMTSNMG
+752 VILIMTSNAGAQYASQASMG
-762 SQLIQQK
+762 FASTATAGSAMLKQVKHTFKPEFINRLNEIVVFNDMDEQMAKLILGKKLRELNAKLAAKSVSITLTDEAHQHLLKNGYSKEYGAREMDRVIQQQLK
-769 FEAIA
+769 TMLM
-774 RKSADERERIIDETK
+774 REILFGK
-789 GEVLEMLK
+789 LK
-797 KTIRPEFL
+797 KGGEATV
-805 NRIDD
+805 D
-810 IIMFEPLTQPQIEQI
+810 
-825 VRLQVNGIERLLK
+825 LQNGILTIK
-838 DQDVHIEVSDAA
+838 QS
-850 VKLVAKAGFDPE
+850 
-862 FGARPVK
+862 
-869 RALQRLLLNDLSKAL
+869 
-884 LAGTVDKTRPIRVD
+884 
-898 VDGDALRFSNAD
+898 

>member
-54 NEAFDIDDFLDEL
+54 NEAFDLDDFLDEL

-146 TGTEIHFHE
+146 TETEIHFHE
-155 HSTGVEEDDDQYSN
+155 RSTGVEEDDDQYSN
-169 GEGDNPFGLFDDDDE
+169 GVGDNPFGLFDDDDE
-184 DLLFGDEDDYSSPS
+184 DLPFGDEDDFSSPS

-210 INEHLK
+210 INEHLAE
-216 DKNPL
+216 KNPL
-221 IGREK
+221 IGRER

-402 HVKYDAAAIEYAVT
+402 HVKYDDAAIEYAVT

-424 RFLPDKAIDLMDEAA
+424 RFLPDKAIDIIDEAGA
-439 AKLRMERDSQPE
+439 QAEMEGKKYKKIGKKQ
-451 ELDEITRRLRQLE
+451 
-464 IEREAIKREGDEA
+464 
-477 KLDALNKE
+477 
-485 IAELQ
+485 IA
-490 EREKNFRAKWEGE
+490 
-503 KEVLAKIQQD
+503 EVLAK
-513 KQQMEQLK
+513 
-521 FEAERAEREGDYG
+521 
-534 RVAEIRYGKLQ
+534 VAK
-545 QLQHDIDAQQE
+545 IDALAIKQDDNKNLASLE
-556 QLRSR
+556 SR
-561 QGAEAMVKEEVTPDD
+561 MK
-576 IADVVARWTG
+576 DV
-586 IPVTRML
+586 IY
-593 QSEREKLLHLEDELH
+593 
-608 RRVVGQDEAI
+608 GQDRAI
-618 QAVADAVR
+618 QTVVEAVQL
-626 RSRAGLQDPKR
+626 SKAGLTDENKPLASLLFVG
-637 PIGSFIFL
+637 P
-645 GTTGVG
+645 TGVG
-651 KTELAKALADYLF
+651 KTEVAKMLAQELGVKLVRF
-664 NDENMMT
+664 
-671 RIDMSEYQEKF
+671 DMSEYVEKHT
-682 SVSRL
+682 VAKL
-687 VGAPPG
+687 IGAPAG
-693 YVGYEEG
+693 YVGYDDG
-700 GQLTEAVRRKP
+700 GLLTDAVRKSP
-711 YSVVLFDEIEKAHP
+711 DCVLLLDEIEKAHS
-725 DVFNILLQVLDDGR
+725 DIFNILLQVMDYGV
-739 LTDNKGRTVNFKN
+739 LTDSKGRKAHFKN
-752 TIIIMTSNMG
+752 VILIMTSNAGAQYASQASVGFASTASAG
-762 SQLIQQK
+762 SAMLKQVKHTFKPEFINRLNEIVVFNDMDEQMAKLILGKKLRELNAKLAAKSVSITLTDEAHQHLLKSGYSKEYGAREMDRVIQQQLK
-769 FEAIA
+769 TMLM
-774 RKSADERERIIDETK
+774 REILFGK
-789 GEVLEMLK
+789 LK
-797 KTIRPEFL
+797 KGGE
-805 NRIDD
+805 
-810 IIMFEPLTQPQIEQI
+810 
-825 VRLQVNGIERLLK
+825 
-838 DQDVHIEVSDAA
+838 A
-850 VKLVAKAGFDPE
+850 
-862 FGARPVK
+862 
-869 RALQRLLLNDLSKAL
+869 
-884 LAGTVDKTRPIRVD
+884 TVDLQNDTLTIKQ
-898 VDGDALRFSNAD
+898 S

>member
-54 NEAFDIDDFLDEL
+54 NEAFDLDDFLDEL

-155 HSTGVEEDDDQYSN
+155 RSTGVEEDDDQYSN

-184 DLLFGDEDDYSSPS
+184 DLLFGDEDDFSSPS

-210 INEHLK
+210 INEHLAE
-216 DKNPL
+216 KNPL
-221 IGREK
+221 IGRER

-424 RFLPDKAIDLMDEAA
+424 RFLPDKAIDIIDEAGA
-439 AKLRMERDSQPE
+439 QAEMEGKKYKKIGKKQ
-451 ELDEITRRLRQLE
+451 
-464 IEREAIKREGDEA
+464 
-477 KLDALNKE
+477 
-485 IAELQ
+485 IA
-490 EREKNFRAKWEGE
+490 
-503 KEVLAKIQQD
+503 EVLAK
-513 KQQMEQLK
+513 
-521 FEAERAEREGDYG
+521 
-534 RVAEIRYGKLQ
+534 VAK
-545 QLQHDIDAQQE
+545 IDALAIKQDDNKNLASLE
-556 QLRSR
+556 SR
-561 QGAEAMVKEEVTPDD
+561 MK
-576 IADVVARWTG
+576 DV
-586 IPVTRML
+586 IY
-593 QSEREKLLHLEDELH
+593 
-608 RRVVGQDEAI
+608 GQDRAI
-618 QAVADAVR
+618 QTVVEAVQL
-626 RSRAGLQDPKR
+626 SKAGLTDENKPLASLLFVG
-637 PIGSFIFL
+637 P
-645 GTTGVG
+645 TGVG
-651 KTELAKALADYLF
+651 KTEVAKMLAQELGVKLVRF
-664 NDENMMT
+664 
-671 RIDMSEYQEKF
+671 DMSEYVEKHT
-682 SVSRL
+682 VAKL
-687 VGAPPG
+687 IGAPAG
-693 YVGYEEG
+693 YVGYDDG
-700 GQLTEAVRRKP
+700 GLLTDAVRKSP
-711 YSVVLFDEIEKAHP
+711 DCVLLLDEIEKAHS
-725 DVFNILLQVLDDGR
+725 DIFNILLQVMDYGV
-739 LTDNKGRTVNFKN
+739 LTDSKGRKAHFKN
-752 TIIIMTSNMG
+752 VILIMTSNAGAQYASQASMG
-762 SQLIQQK
+762 FASTASAGSAMLKQVKHTFKPEFINRLNEIVVFNDMDEQMAKLILGKKLRELNAKLAAKSVSITLTDEAHQHLLKSGYSKEYGAREMDRVIQQQLK
-769 FEAIA
+769 TMLM
-774 RKSADERERIIDETK
+774 REILFGK
-789 GEVLEMLK
+789 LK
-797 KTIRPEFL
+797 KGGE
-805 NRIDD
+805 
-810 IIMFEPLTQPQIEQI
+810 
-825 VRLQVNGIERLLK
+825 
-838 DQDVHIEVSDAA
+838 A
-850 VKLVAKAGFDPE
+850 
-862 FGARPVK
+862 
-869 RALQRLLLNDLSKAL
+869 
-884 LAGTVDKTRPIRVD
+884 TVDLQNGTLTIKQ
-898 VDGDALRFSNAD
+898 S

>member
-54 NEAFDIDDFLDEL
+54 NEAFDLDDFLDEL

-146 TGTEIHFHE
+146 TETEIHFHE
-155 HSTGVEEDDDQYSN
+155 RSTGVEEDDDQYSN

-198 HKNDKWKKYVTC
+198 RKNDKWKKYVTC
-210 INEHLK
+210 INEHLAE
-216 DKNPL
+216 KNPL

-237 KDKNNP
+237 KEKNNP

-269 PDRLKGCNIYQL
+269 PDRLKGCKIYQL

-424 RFLPDKAIDLMDEAA
+424 RFLPDKAIDIIDEAGA
-439 AKLRMERDSQPE
+439 QAEMEGKKYKKIGKKQ
-451 ELDEITRRLRQLE
+451 
-464 IEREAIKREGDEA
+464 
-477 KLDALNKE
+477 
-485 IAELQ
+485 IA
-490 EREKNFRAKWEGE
+490 
-503 KEVLAKIQQD
+503 EVLAK
-513 KQQMEQLK
+513 
-521 FEAERAEREGDYG
+521 
-534 RVAEIRYGKLQ
+534 VAK
-545 QLQHDIDAQQE
+545 IDALAIKQ
-556 QLRSR
+556 
-561 QGAEAMVKEEVTPDD
+561 DD
-576 IADVVARWTG
+576 NKNLASLERRMKDV
-586 IPVTRML
+586 IY
-593 QSEREKLLHLEDELH
+593 
-608 RRVVGQDEAI
+608 GQDRAI
-618 QAVADAVR
+618 QTVVEAVQL
-626 RSRAGLQDPKR
+626 SKAGLTDENKPLASLLFVG
-637 PIGSFIFL
+637 P
-645 GTTGVG
+645 TGVG
-651 KTELAKALADYLF
+651 KTEVAKMLAQELGVKLVRF
-664 NDENMMT
+664 
-671 RIDMSEYQEKF
+671 DMSEYVEKHT
-682 SVSRL
+682 VAKL
-687 VGAPPG
+687 IGAPAG
-693 YVGYEEG
+693 YVGYDDG
-700 GQLTEAVRRKP
+700 GLLTDAVRKSP
-711 YSVVLFDEIEKAHP
+711 DCVLLLDEIEKAHS
-725 DVFNILLQVLDDGR
+725 DIFNILLQVMDYGV
-739 LTDNKGRTVNFKN
+739 LTDSKGRKAHFKN
-752 TIIIMTSNMG
+752 VILIMTSNAG
-762 SQLIQQK
+762 AQYASQASVGFASTATASSAMLKQVKHTFKPEFINRLNEIVVFNDMDEQMAKLILGKKLRELNAKLAAKSVSITLTDEAHQHLLKSGYSKEYGAREMDRVIQQQLK
-769 FEAIA
+769 TMLM
-774 RKSADERERIIDETK
+774 REILFGK
-789 GEVLEMLK
+789 LK
-797 KTIRPEFL
+797 KGGE
-805 NRIDD
+805 
-810 IIMFEPLTQPQIEQI
+810 
-825 VRLQVNGIERLLK
+825 
-838 DQDVHIEVSDAA
+838 A
-850 VKLVAKAGFDPE
+850 
-862 FGARPVK
+862 
-869 RALQRLLLNDLSKAL
+869 
-884 LAGTVDKTRPIRVD
+884 TVDLQNGTLTIKQ
-898 VDGDALRFSNAD
+898 S

>member
-54 NEAFDIDDFLDEL
+54 NEAFDLDEFLDEL

-146 TGTEIHFHE
+146 TATEIHFHE
-155 HSTGVEEDDDQYSN
+155 RSTGVEEDDDQYSN

-198 HKNDKWKKYVTC
+198 RKNDKWKKYVTC
-210 INEHLK
+210 INEHLAE
-216 DKNPL
+216 KNPL

-424 RFLPDKAIDLMDEAA
+424 RFLPDKAIDIIDEAGA
-439 AKLRMERDSQPE
+439 QAEMEGKKYKKIGKKQ
-451 ELDEITRRLRQLE
+451 
-464 IEREAIKREGDEA
+464 
-477 KLDALNKE
+477 
-485 IAELQ
+485 IA
-490 EREKNFRAKWEGE
+490 
-503 KEVLAKIQQD
+503 EVLAK
-513 KQQMEQLK
+513 
-521 FEAERAEREGDYG
+521 
-534 RVAEIRYGKLQ
+534 VAK
-545 QLQHDIDAQQE
+545 IDALAIKQDDNKNLASLE
-556 QLRSR
+556 SR
-561 QGAEAMVKEEVTPDD
+561 MK
-576 IADVVARWTG
+576 DV
-586 IPVTRML
+586 IY
-593 QSEREKLLHLEDELH
+593 
-608 RRVVGQDEAI
+608 GQDRAI
-618 QAVADAVR
+618 QTVVEAVQL
-626 RSRAGLQDPKR
+626 SKAGLTDENKPLASLLFVG
-637 PIGSFIFL
+637 P
-645 GTTGVG
+645 TGVG
-651 KTELAKALADYLF
+651 KTEVAKTLAQELGVKLVRF
-664 NDENMMT
+664 
-671 RIDMSEYQEKF
+671 DMSEYVEKHT
-682 SVSRL
+682 VAKL
-687 VGAPPG
+687 IGAPAG
-693 YVGYEEG
+693 YVGYDDG
-700 GQLTEAVRRKP
+700 GLLTDAVRKSP
-711 YSVVLFDEIEKAHP
+711 DCVLLLDEIEKAHS
-725 DVFNILLQVLDDGR
+725 DIFNILLQVMDYGV
-739 LTDNKGRTVNFKN
+739 LTDSKGRKAHFKN
-752 TIIIMTSNMG
+752 VILIMTSNAGAQYASQASVGFASTATAG
-762 SQLIQQK
+762 SAMLKQVKHTFKPEFINRLNEIVVFNDMDEQMAKLILGKKLRELNAKLAAKSVSITLTDKAHQHLLKSGYSKEYGAREMDRVIQQQLK
-769 FEAIA
+769 TMLM
-774 RKSADERERIIDETK
+774 REILFGK
-789 GEVLEMLK
+789 LK
-797 KTIRPEFL
+797 KGGE
-805 NRIDD
+805 
-810 IIMFEPLTQPQIEQI
+810 
-825 VRLQVNGIERLLK
+825 
-838 DQDVHIEVSDAA
+838 A
-850 VKLVAKAGFDPE
+850 
-862 FGARPVK
+862 
-869 RALQRLLLNDLSKAL
+869 
-884 LAGTVDKTRPIRVD
+884 TVDLQNGTLTIKQ
-898 VDGDALRFSNAD
+898 S

>member
-54 NEAFDIDDFLDEL
+54 NEAFDLDNFLDEL

-146 TGTEIHFHE
+146 TATEIHFHE
-155 HSTGVEEDDDQYSN
+155 RSTGVEEDDDQYSN

-184 DLLFGDEDDYSSPS
+184 DLLFGDEDDFSSPS
-198 HKNDKWKKYVTC
+198 RKNDKWKKYVTC
-210 INEHLK
+210 INEHLAE
-216 DKNPL
+216 KNPL
-221 IGREK
+221 IGRER

-424 RFLPDKAIDLMDEAA
+424 RFLPDKAIDIIDEAGA
-439 AKLRMERDSQPE
+439 QAEMEGKKYKKIGKKQ
-451 ELDEITRRLRQLE
+451 
-464 IEREAIKREGDEA
+464 
-477 KLDALNKE
+477 
-485 IAELQ
+485 IA
-490 EREKNFRAKWEGE
+490 
-503 KEVLAKIQQD
+503 EVLAK
-513 KQQMEQLK
+513 
-521 FEAERAEREGDYG
+521 
-534 RVAEIRYGKLQ
+534 VAK
-545 QLQHDIDAQQE
+545 IDALAIKQDDNKNLASLE
-556 QLRSR
+556 SR
-561 QGAEAMVKEEVTPDD
+561 MK
-576 IADVVARWTG
+576 DV
-586 IPVTRML
+586 IY
-593 QSEREKLLHLEDELH
+593 
-608 RRVVGQDEAI
+608 GQDRAI
-618 QAVADAVR
+618 QTVVEAVQL
-626 RSRAGLQDPKR
+626 SKAGLTDENKPLASLLFVG
-637 PIGSFIFL
+637 P
-645 GTTGVG
+645 TGVG
-651 KTELAKALADYLF
+651 KTEVAKMLAQELGVKLVRF
-664 NDENMMT
+664 
-671 RIDMSEYQEKF
+671 DMSEYVEKHT
-682 SVSRL
+682 VAKL
-687 VGAPPG
+687 IGAPAG
-693 YVGYEEG
+693 YVGYDDG
-700 GQLTEAVRRKP
+700 GLLTDAVRKSP
-711 YSVVLFDEIEKAHP
+711 DCVLLLDEIEKAHS
-725 DVFNILLQVLDDGR
+725 DIFNILLQVMDYGV
-739 LTDNKGRTVNFKN
+739 LTDSKGRKAHFKN
-752 TIIIMTSNMG
+752 VILIMTSNAGAQYASQASVGFASTASAG
-762 SQLIQQK
+762 SAMLKQVKHTFKPEFINRLNEIVVFNDMDEQMAKLILGKKLRELNAKLAAKSVSITLTDEAHQHLLKSGYSKEYGAREMDRVIQQQLK
-769 FEAIA
+769 TMLM
-774 RKSADERERIIDETK
+774 REILFGK
-789 GEVLEMLK
+789 LK
-797 KTIRPEFL
+797 KGGE
-805 NRIDD
+805 
-810 IIMFEPLTQPQIEQI
+810 
-825 VRLQVNGIERLLK
+825 
-838 DQDVHIEVSDAA
+838 A
-850 VKLVAKAGFDPE
+850 
-862 FGARPVK
+862 
-869 RALQRLLLNDLSKAL
+869 
-884 LAGTVDKTRPIRVD
+884 TVDLQNGTLTIKQ
-898 VDGDALRFSNAD
+898 S

>member
-15 AMKFASQKA
+15 AMKYASQKA

-54 NEAFDIDDFLDEL
+54 NEAFDLDDFLDEL

-146 TGTEIHFHE
+146 TATEIHFHE
-155 HSTGVEEDDDQYSN
+155 RSTGVEEDDDQYSN

-184 DLLFGDEDDYSSPS
+184 DLLFGDEDDFSSPS

-210 INEHLK
+210 INEHLAE
-216 DKNPL
+216 KNPL
-221 IGREK
+221 IGRER

-402 HVKYDAAAIEYAVT
+402 HVKYDDAAIEYAVT

-424 RFLPDKAIDLMDEAA
+424 RFLPDKAIDIIDEAGA
-439 AKLRMERDSQPE
+439 QAEMEGKKYKKIGKKQ
-451 ELDEITRRLRQLE
+451 
-464 IEREAIKREGDEA
+464 
-477 KLDALNKE
+477 
-485 IAELQ
+485 IA
-490 EREKNFRAKWEGE
+490 
-503 KEVLAKIQQD
+503 EVLAK
-513 KQQMEQLK
+513 
-521 FEAERAEREGDYG
+521 
-534 RVAEIRYGKLQ
+534 VAK
-545 QLQHDIDAQQE
+545 IDALAIKQDDNKNLASLE
-556 QLRSR
+556 SR
-561 QGAEAMVKEEVTPDD
+561 MK
-576 IADVVARWTG
+576 DV
-586 IPVTRML
+586 IY
-593 QSEREKLLHLEDELH
+593 
-608 RRVVGQDEAI
+608 GQDRAI
-618 QAVADAVR
+618 QTVVEAVQL
-626 RSRAGLQDPKR
+626 SKAGLTDENKPLASLLFVG
-637 PIGSFIFL
+637 P
-645 GTTGVG
+645 TGVG
-651 KTELAKALADYLF
+651 KTEVAKMLAQELGVKLVRF
-664 NDENMMT
+664 
-671 RIDMSEYQEKF
+671 DMSEYVEKHT
-682 SVSRL
+682 VAKL
-687 VGAPPG
+687 IGAPAG
-693 YVGYEEG
+693 YVGYDDG
-700 GQLTEAVRRKP
+700 GLLTDAVRKSP
-711 YSVVLFDEIEKAHP
+711 DCVLLLDEIEKAHS
-725 DVFNILLQVLDDGR
+725 DIFNILLQVMDYGV
-739 LTDNKGRTVNFKN
+739 LTDSKGRKAHFKN
-752 TIIIMTSNMG
+752 VILIMTSNAGAQYASQASMG
-762 SQLIQQK
+762 FASTATAGSAMLKQVKHTFKPEFINRLNEIVVFNDMDEQMAKLILGKKLRELNAKLAAKSVSITLTDKAHQHLLKSGYSKEYGAREMDRVIQQQLK
-769 FEAIA
+769 TMLM
-774 RKSADERERIIDETK
+774 REILFGK
-789 GEVLEMLK
+789 LK
-797 KTIRPEFL
+797 KGGEATV
-805 NRIDD
+805 D
-810 IIMFEPLTQPQIEQI
+810 
-825 VRLQVNGIERLLK
+825 LQNGILTIK
-838 DQDVHIEVSDAA
+838 QS
-850 VKLVAKAGFDPE
+850 
-862 FGARPVK
+862 
-869 RALQRLLLNDLSKAL
+869 
-884 LAGTVDKTRPIRVD
+884 
-898 VDGDALRFSNAD
+898 

>member
-54 NEAFDIDDFLDEL
+54 NEAFGLDDFLDEL

-146 TGTEIHFHE
+146 TATEIHFHE
-155 HSTGVEEDDDQYSN
+155 RSTGVEEDDDQYSN
-169 GEGDNPFGLFDDDDE
+169 GVGDNPFGLFDDDDE
-184 DLLFGDEDDYSSPS
+184 DLPFGDEDDFSSPS

-210 INEHLK
+210 INEHLAE
-216 DKNPL
+216 KNPL

-269 PDRLKGCNIYQL
+269 PDRLKGGKIYQL
-281 DMGTLLAGTRFR
+281 DIGTLLAGTRFR

-424 RFLPDKAIDLMDEAA
+424 RFLPDKAIDIIDEAGA
-439 AKLRMERDSQPE
+439 QAEMEGKKYKKIGKKQ
-451 ELDEITRRLRQLE
+451 
-464 IEREAIKREGDEA
+464 
-477 KLDALNKE
+477 
-485 IAELQ
+485 IA
-490 EREKNFRAKWEGE
+490 
-503 KEVLAKIQQD
+503 EVLAK
-513 KQQMEQLK
+513 
-521 FEAERAEREGDYG
+521 
-534 RVAEIRYGKLQ
+534 VAK
-545 QLQHDIDAQQE
+545 IDALAIKQDDNKNLASLE
-556 QLRSR
+556 SR
-561 QGAEAMVKEEVTPDD
+561 MK
-576 IADVVARWTG
+576 DV
-586 IPVTRML
+586 IY
-593 QSEREKLLHLEDELH
+593 
-608 RRVVGQDEAI
+608 GQDRAI
-618 QAVADAVR
+618 QTVVEAVQL
-626 RSRAGLQDPKR
+626 SKAGLTDENKPLASLLFVG
-637 PIGSFIFL
+637 P
-645 GTTGVG
+645 TGVG
-651 KTELAKALADYLF
+651 KTEVAKMLAQELGVKLVRF
-664 NDENMMT
+664 
-671 RIDMSEYQEKF
+671 DMSEYVEKHT
-682 SVSRL
+682 VAKL
-687 VGAPPG
+687 IGAPAG
-693 YVGYEEG
+693 YVGYDDG
-700 GQLTEAVRRKP
+700 GLLTDAVRKSP
-711 YSVVLFDEIEKAHP
+711 DCVLLLDEIEKAHS
-725 DVFNILLQVLDDGR
+725 DIFNILLQVMDYGV
-739 LTDNKGRTVNFKN
+739 LTDSKGRKAHFKN
-752 TIIIMTSNMG
+752 VILIMTSNAGAQYASQASVGFASTATAG
-762 SQLIQQK
+762 SAMLKQVKHTFKPEFINRLNEIVVFNDMDEQMAKLILGKKLRELNAKLAAKSVSITLTEEAHQHLLKSGYSKEYGAREMDRVIQQQLK
-769 FEAIA
+769 TMLM
-774 RKSADERERIIDETK
+774 REILFGK
-789 GEVLEMLK
+789 LK
-797 KTIRPEFL
+797 KGGEATV
-805 NRIDD
+805 D
-810 IIMFEPLTQPQIEQI
+810 
-825 VRLQVNGIERLLK
+825 LQNGILTIK
-838 DQDVHIEVSDAA
+838 QS
-850 VKLVAKAGFDPE
+850 
-862 FGARPVK
+862 
-869 RALQRLLLNDLSKAL
+869 
-884 LAGTVDKTRPIRVD
+884 
-898 VDGDALRFSNAD
+898 

>member
-54 NEAFDIDDFLDEL
+54 NEAFDLDNFLDEL

-146 TGTEIHFHE
+146 TATEIHFHE
-155 HSTGVEEDDDQYSN
+155 RSTGVEEDDDQYSN

-184 DLLFGDEDDYSSPS
+184 NLLFGDEDDFSSPS
-198 HKNDKWKKYVTC
+198 RKNDKWKKYVTC
-210 INEHLK
+210 INEHLAE
-216 DKNPL
+216 KNPL

-424 RFLPDKAIDLMDEAA
+424 RFLPDKAIDIIDEAGA
-439 AKLRMERDSQPE
+439 QAEMEGKKYKKIGKKQ
-451 ELDEITRRLRQLE
+451 
-464 IEREAIKREGDEA
+464 
-477 KLDALNKE
+477 
-485 IAELQ
+485 IA
-490 EREKNFRAKWEGE
+490 
-503 KEVLAKIQQD
+503 EVLAK
-513 KQQMEQLK
+513 
-521 FEAERAEREGDYG
+521 
-534 RVAEIRYGKLQ
+534 VAK
-545 QLQHDIDAQQE
+545 IDALAIKQDDNKNLASLE
-556 QLRSR
+556 SR
-561 QGAEAMVKEEVTPDD
+561 MK
-576 IADVVARWTG
+576 DV
-586 IPVTRML
+586 IY
-593 QSEREKLLHLEDELH
+593 
-608 RRVVGQDEAI
+608 GQDRAI
-618 QAVADAVR
+618 QTVVEAVQL
-626 RSRAGLQDPKR
+626 SKAGLTDENKPLASLLFVG
-637 PIGSFIFL
+637 P
-645 GTTGVG
+645 TGVG
-651 KTELAKALADYLF
+651 KTEVAKMLAQELGVKLVRF
-664 NDENMMT
+664 
-671 RIDMSEYQEKF
+671 DMSEYVEKHT
-682 SVSRL
+682 VAKL
-687 VGAPPG
+687 IGAPAG
-693 YVGYEEG
+693 YVGYDDG
-700 GQLTEAVRRKP
+700 GLLTDAVRKSP
-711 YSVVLFDEIEKAHP
+711 DCVLLLDEIEKAHS
-725 DVFNILLQVLDDGR
+725 DIFNILLQVMDYGV
-739 LTDNKGRTVNFKN
+739 LTDSKGRKAHFKN
-752 TIIIMTSNMG
+752 VILIMTSNAGAQYASQASVGFASTASAG
-762 SQLIQQK
+762 SAMLKQVKHTFKPEFINRLNEIVVFNDMDEQMAKLILGKKLRELNAKLAAKSVSITLTDEAHQHLLKSGYSKEYGAREMDRVIQQQLK
-769 FEAIA
+769 TMLM
-774 RKSADERERIIDETK
+774 REILFGK
-789 GEVLEMLK
+789 LK
-797 KTIRPEFL
+797 KGGE
-805 NRIDD
+805 
-810 IIMFEPLTQPQIEQI
+810 
-825 VRLQVNGIERLLK
+825 
-838 DQDVHIEVSDAA
+838 A
-850 VKLVAKAGFDPE
+850 
-862 FGARPVK
+862 
-869 RALQRLLLNDLSKAL
+869 
-884 LAGTVDKTRPIRVD
+884 TVDLQNGTLTIKQ
-898 VDGDALRFSNAD
+898 S

>member
-15 AMKFASQKA
+15 AMKYASQKA

-54 NEAFDIDDFLDEL
+54 NEAFDLDDFLDEL

-146 TGTEIHFHE
+146 TATEIHFHE
-155 HSTGVEEDDDQYSN
+155 RSTGVEEDDDQYSN

-184 DLLFGDEDDYSSPS
+184 DLLFGDEDDFSSPS

-210 INEHLK
+210 INEHLAE
-216 DKNPL
+216 KNPL
-221 IGREK
+221 IGRER

-308 SEAHCIIYL
+308 SESHCIIYL

-424 RFLPDKAIDLMDEAA
+424 RFLPDKAIDIIDEAGA
-439 AKLRMERDSQPE
+439 QAEMEGKKYKKIGKKQ
-451 ELDEITRRLRQLE
+451 
-464 IEREAIKREGDEA
+464 
-477 KLDALNKE
+477 
-485 IAELQ
+485 IA
-490 EREKNFRAKWEGE
+490 
-503 KEVLAKIQQD
+503 EVLAK
-513 KQQMEQLK
+513 
-521 FEAERAEREGDYG
+521 
-534 RVAEIRYGKLQ
+534 VAK
-545 QLQHDIDAQQE
+545 IDALAIKQDDNKNLASLE
-556 QLRSR
+556 SR
-561 QGAEAMVKEEVTPDD
+561 MKDVIYGQDRAIQTVVEAMQLSK
-576 IADVVARWTG
+576 
-586 IPVTRML
+586 
-593 QSEREKLLHLEDELH
+593 
-608 RRVVGQDEAI
+608 
-618 QAVADAVR
+618 
-626 RSRAGLQDPKR
+626 AGLTDENKPLASLLFVG
-637 PIGSFIFL
+637 P
-645 GTTGVG
+645 TGVG
-651 KTELAKALADYLF
+651 KTEVAKMLAQELGVKLVRF
-664 NDENMMT
+664 
-671 RIDMSEYQEKF
+671 DMSEYVEKHT
-682 SVSRL
+682 VAKL
-687 VGAPPG
+687 IGAPAG
-693 YVGYEEG
+693 YVGYDDG
-700 GQLTEAVRRKP
+700 GLLTDAVRKSP
-711 YSVVLFDEIEKAHP
+711 DCVLLLDEIEKAHS
-725 DVFNILLQVLDDGR
+725 DIFNILLQVMDYGV
-739 LTDNKGRTVNFKN
+739 LTDSKGRKAHFKN
-752 TIIIMTSNMG
+752 VILIMTSNAGAQYASQASVGFASTASAG
-762 SQLIQQK
+762 SAMLKQVKHTFKPEFINRLNEIVVFNDMDEQMAKLILGKKLRELNAKLAAKSVSIALTDEAHQHLLKSGYSKEYGAREMDRVIQQQLK
-769 FEAIA
+769 TMLM
-774 RKSADERERIIDETK
+774 REILFGK
-789 GEVLEMLK
+789 LK
-797 KTIRPEFL
+797 KGGE
-805 NRIDD
+805 
-810 IIMFEPLTQPQIEQI
+810 
-825 VRLQVNGIERLLK
+825 
-838 DQDVHIEVSDAA
+838 A
-850 VKLVAKAGFDPE
+850 
-862 FGARPVK
+862 
-869 RALQRLLLNDLSKAL
+869 
-884 LAGTVDKTRPIRVD
+884 TVDLQNGTLTIKQ
-898 VDGDALRFSNAD
+898 S

>member
-15 AMKFASQKA
+15 AMKYASQKA

-54 NEAFDIDDFLDEL
+54 NEAFDLDDFLDEL

-146 TGTEIHFHE
+146 TATEIHFHE
-155 HSTGVEEDDDQYSN
+155 RSTGVEEDDDQYSN

-184 DLLFGDEDDYSSPS
+184 DLLFGDEDDFSSPS

-210 INEHLK
+210 INEHLAE
-216 DKNPL
+216 KNPL

-402 HVKYDAAAIEYAVT
+402 HVKYDDAAIEYAVT

-424 RFLPDKAIDLMDEAA
+424 RFLPDKAIDIIDEAGA
-439 AKLRMERDSQPE
+439 QAEMEGKKYKKIGKKQ
-451 ELDEITRRLRQLE
+451 
-464 IEREAIKREGDEA
+464 
-477 KLDALNKE
+477 
-485 IAELQ
+485 IA
-490 EREKNFRAKWEGE
+490 
-503 KEVLAKIQQD
+503 EVLAK
-513 KQQMEQLK
+513 
-521 FEAERAEREGDYG
+521 
-534 RVAEIRYGKLQ
+534 VAK
-545 QLQHDIDAQQE
+545 IDALAIKQDDNKNLASLE
-556 QLRSR
+556 SR
-561 QGAEAMVKEEVTPDD
+561 MK
-576 IADVVARWTG
+576 DV
-586 IPVTRML
+586 IY
-593 QSEREKLLHLEDELH
+593 
-608 RRVVGQDEAI
+608 GQDRAI
-618 QAVADAVR
+618 QTVVEAVQL
-626 RSRAGLQDPKR
+626 SKAGLTDENKPLASLLFVG
-637 PIGSFIFL
+637 P
-645 GTTGVG
+645 TGVG
-651 KTELAKALADYLF
+651 KTEVAKMLAQELGVKLVRF
-664 NDENMMT
+664 
-671 RIDMSEYQEKF
+671 DMSEYVEKHT
-682 SVSRL
+682 VAKL
-687 VGAPPG
+687 IGAPAG
-693 YVGYEEG
+693 YVGYDDG
-700 GQLTEAVRRKP
+700 GLLTDAVRKSP
-711 YSVVLFDEIEKAHP
+711 DCVLLLDEIEKAHS
-725 DVFNILLQVLDDGR
+725 DIFNILLQVMDYGV
-739 LTDNKGRTVNFKN
+739 LTDSKGRKAHFKN
-752 TIIIMTSNMG
+752 VILIMTSNAGAQYASQASMG
-762 SQLIQQK
+762 FASTATAGSAMLKQVKHTFKPEFINRLNEIVVFNDMDEQMAKLILGKKLRELNAKLAAKSVSITLTDEAHQHLLKSGYSKEYGAREMDRVIQQQLK
-769 FEAIA
+769 TMLM
-774 RKSADERERIIDETK
+774 REILFGK
-789 GEVLEMLK
+789 LK
-797 KTIRPEFL
+797 KGGE
-805 NRIDD
+805 
-810 IIMFEPLTQPQIEQI
+810 
-825 VRLQVNGIERLLK
+825 
-838 DQDVHIEVSDAA
+838 A
-850 VKLVAKAGFDPE
+850 
-862 FGARPVK
+862 
-869 RALQRLLLNDLSKAL
+869 
-884 LAGTVDKTRPIRVD
+884 TVDLQNGTLTIKQ
-898 VDGDALRFSNAD
+898 S

>member
-54 NEAFDIDDFLDEL
+54 NEAFGLDDFLDEL

-146 TGTEIHFHE
+146 TATEIHFHE

-169 GEGDNPFGLFDDDDE
+169 GEGDGNPFGLFDDDDE
-184 DLLFGDEDDYSSPS
+184 DLTFGDEDDFSSPS

-210 INEHLK
+210 INEHLAE
-216 DKNPL
+216 KNPL
-221 IGREK
+221 IGRER

-308 SEAHCIIYL
+308 SDAHCIIYL

-424 RFLPDKAIDLMDEAA
+424 RFLPDKAIDIIDEAGA
-439 AKLRMERDSQPE
+439 QAEMEGKKYKKIGKKQ
-451 ELDEITRRLRQLE
+451 
-464 IEREAIKREGDEA
+464 
-477 KLDALNKE
+477 
-485 IAELQ
+485 IA
-490 EREKNFRAKWEGE
+490 
-503 KEVLAKIQQD
+503 EVLAK
-513 KQQMEQLK
+513 
-521 FEAERAEREGDYG
+521 
-534 RVAEIRYGKLQ
+534 VAK
-545 QLQHDIDAQQE
+545 IDALAIKQDDNKNLASLE
-556 QLRSR
+556 SR
-561 QGAEAMVKEEVTPDD
+561 MKSV
-576 IADVVARWTG
+576 IY
-586 IPVTRML
+586 
-593 QSEREKLLHLEDELH
+593 
-608 RRVVGQDEAI
+608 GQNRAI
-618 QAVADAVR
+618 QTVVEAVQL
-626 RSRAGLQDPKR
+626 SKAGLTDENKPLASLLFVG
-637 PIGSFIFL
+637 P
-645 GTTGVG
+645 TGVG
-651 KTELAKALADYLF
+651 KTEVAKMLAQELGVKLVRF
-664 NDENMMT
+664 
-671 RIDMSEYQEKF
+671 DMSEYVEKHT
-682 SVSRL
+682 VAKL
-687 VGAPPG
+687 IGAPAG
-693 YVGYEEG
+693 YVGYDDG
-700 GQLTEAVRRKP
+700 GLLTDAVRKSP
-711 YSVVLFDEIEKAHP
+711 DCVLLLDEIEKAHS
-725 DVFNILLQVLDDGR
+725 DIFNILLQVMDYGV
-739 LTDNKGRTVNFKN
+739 LTDSKGRKAHFKN
-752 TIIIMTSNMG
+752 VILIMTSNAGAQYASQASVGFASTATAGSAMLKQVKHTFKPEFINRLNEIVVFNDMDEQMAKLILGKKLRELNAKLAAKSVSITLTDEAHQHLLKSGYSKEYGAREMG
-762 SQLIQQK
+762 RVIQQQLK
-769 FEAIA
+769 TMLM
-774 RKSADERERIIDETK
+774 REILFGK
-789 GEVLEMLK
+789 LK
-797 KTIRPEFL
+797 KGGE
-805 NRIDD
+805 
-810 IIMFEPLTQPQIEQI
+810 
-825 VRLQVNGIERLLK
+825 
-838 DQDVHIEVSDAA
+838 A
-850 VKLVAKAGFDPE
+850 
-862 FGARPVK
+862 
-869 RALQRLLLNDLSKAL
+869 
-884 LAGTVDKTRPIRVD
+884 TVDLQNGTLTIKQ
-898 VDGDALRFSNAD
+898 S

>member
-54 NEAFDIDDFLDEL
+54 NEAFDLDDFLDEL

-146 TGTEIHFHE
+146 TATEIHFHE
-155 HSTGVEEDDDQYSN
+155 RSTGVEEDDDQYSN

-184 DLLFGDEDDYSSPS
+184 DLLFGDEDDFSSPS

-210 INEHLK
+210 INEHLAE
-216 DKNPL
+216 KNPL

-308 SEAHCIIYL
+308 SESHCIIYL

-424 RFLPDKAIDLMDEAA
+424 RFLPDKAIDIIDEAGA
-439 AKLRMERDSQPE
+439 QAEMEGKKYKKIGKKQ
-451 ELDEITRRLRQLE
+451 
-464 IEREAIKREGDEA
+464 
-477 KLDALNKE
+477 
-485 IAELQ
+485 IA
-490 EREKNFRAKWEGE
+490 
-503 KEVLAKIQQD
+503 EVLAK
-513 KQQMEQLK
+513 
-521 FEAERAEREGDYG
+521 
-534 RVAEIRYGKLQ
+534 VAK
-545 QLQHDIDAQQE
+545 IDALAIKQDDNKNLASLE
-556 QLRSR
+556 SR
-561 QGAEAMVKEEVTPDD
+561 MK
-576 IADVVARWTG
+576 DV
-586 IPVTRML
+586 IY
-593 QSEREKLLHLEDELH
+593 
-608 RRVVGQDEAI
+608 GQDRAI
-618 QAVADAVR
+618 QTVVEAVQL
-626 RSRAGLQDPKR
+626 SKAGLTDENKPLASLLFVG
-637 PIGSFIFL
+637 P
-645 GTTGVG
+645 TGVG
-651 KTELAKALADYLF
+651 KTEVAKMLAQELGVKLVRF
-664 NDENMMT
+664 
-671 RIDMSEYQEKF
+671 DMSEYVEKHT
-682 SVSRL
+682 VAKL
-687 VGAPPG
+687 IGAPAG
-693 YVGYEEG
+693 YVGYDDG
-700 GQLTEAVRRKP
+700 GLLTDAVRKSP
-711 YSVVLFDEIEKAHP
+711 DCVLLLDEIEKAHS
-725 DVFNILLQVLDDGR
+725 DIFNILLQVMDYGV
-739 LTDNKGRTVNFKN
+739 LTDSKGRKAHFKN
-752 TIIIMTSNMG
+752 VILIMTSNAGAQYASQASVGFASTASAG
-762 SQLIQQK
+762 SAMLKQVKHTFKPEFINRLNEIVVFNDMDEQMAKLILGKKLRELNAKLAAKSVSIALTDEAHQHLLKSGYSKEYGAREMDRVIQQQLK
-769 FEAIA
+769 TMLM
-774 RKSADERERIIDETK
+774 REILFGK
-789 GEVLEMLK
+789 LK
-797 KTIRPEFL
+797 KGGE
-805 NRIDD
+805 
-810 IIMFEPLTQPQIEQI
+810 
-825 VRLQVNGIERLLK
+825 
-838 DQDVHIEVSDAA
+838 A
-850 VKLVAKAGFDPE
+850 
-862 FGARPVK
+862 
-869 RALQRLLLNDLSKAL
+869 
-884 LAGTVDKTRPIRVD
+884 TVDLQNGTLTIKQ
-898 VDGDALRFSNAD
+898 S

>member
-15 AMKFASQKA
+15 AMKYASQKA

-54 NEAFDIDDFLDEL
+54 NEAFDLDDFLDEL

-146 TGTEIHFHE
+146 TATEIHFHE
-155 HSTGVEEDDDQYSN
+155 RSTGVEEDDDQYSN
-169 GEGDNPFGLFDDDDE
+169 GVGDNPFGLFDDDDE
-184 DLLFGDEDDYSSPS
+184 DLSFGDDDDFSSPS

-210 INEHLK
+210 INEHLAE
-216 DKNPL
+216 KNPL
-221 IGREK
+221 IGRER

-357 TEYNKNFTRS
+357 TEYNKSFTRS

-424 RFLPDKAIDLMDEAA
+424 RFLPDKAIDIIDEAGA
-439 AKLRMERDSQPE
+439 QAEMEGKKYKKIGKKQ
-451 ELDEITRRLRQLE
+451 
-464 IEREAIKREGDEA
+464 
-477 KLDALNKE
+477 
-485 IAELQ
+485 IA
-490 EREKNFRAKWEGE
+490 
-503 KEVLAKIQQD
+503 EVLAK
-513 KQQMEQLK
+513 
-521 FEAERAEREGDYG
+521 
-534 RVAEIRYGKLQ
+534 VAK
-545 QLQHDIDAQQE
+545 IDALAIKQDDNKNLASLE
-556 QLRSR
+556 SR
-561 QGAEAMVKEEVTPDD
+561 MK
-576 IADVVARWTG
+576 DV
-586 IPVTRML
+586 IY
-593 QSEREKLLHLEDELH
+593 
-608 RRVVGQDEAI
+608 GQDRAI
-618 QAVADAVR
+618 QTVVEAVQL
-626 RSRAGLQDPKR
+626 SKAGLTDENKPLASLLFVG
-637 PIGSFIFL
+637 P
-645 GTTGVG
+645 TGVG
-651 KTELAKALADYLF
+651 KTEVAKMLAQELGVKLVRF
-664 NDENMMT
+664 
-671 RIDMSEYQEKF
+671 DMSEYVEKHT
-682 SVSRL
+682 VAKL
-687 VGAPPG
+687 IGAPAG
-693 YVGYEEG
+693 YVGYDDG
-700 GQLTEAVRRKP
+700 GLLTDAVRKSP
-711 YSVVLFDEIEKAHP
+711 DCVLLLDEIEKAHS
-725 DVFNILLQVLDDGR
+725 DIFNILLQVMDYGV
-739 LTDNKGRTVNFKN
+739 LTDSKGRKAHFKN
-752 TIIIMTSNMG
+752 VILIMTSNAGAQYASQASVGFASTATAG
-762 SQLIQQK
+762 SAMLKQVKHTFKPEFINRLNEIVVFNDMDEQMAKLILGKKLRELNAKLAAKSVSITLTDEAHQHLLKNGYSKEYGAREMDRVIQQQLK
-769 FEAIA
+769 TMLM
-774 RKSADERERIIDETK
+774 REILFGK
-789 GEVLEMLK
+789 LK
-797 KTIRPEFL
+797 KGGE
-805 NRIDD
+805 
-810 IIMFEPLTQPQIEQI
+810 
-825 VRLQVNGIERLLK
+825 
-838 DQDVHIEVSDAA
+838 A
-850 VKLVAKAGFDPE
+850 
-862 FGARPVK
+862 
-869 RALQRLLLNDLSKAL
+869 
-884 LAGTVDKTRPIRVD
+884 TVDLQNGTLTIKQ
-898 VDGDALRFSNAD
+898 S

>member
-111 AIDMP
+111 AIDIP

-146 TGTEIHFHE
+146 TATEIHFHE
-155 HSTGVEEDDDQYSN
+155 RSTGVEEDDQYSN

-184 DLLFGDEDDYSSPS
+184 ELPFGDEDDFSSPS
-198 HKNDKWKKYVTC
+198 HQNDKWKKYVTC
-210 INEHLK
+210 INEHLAE
-216 DKNPL
+216 KNPL
-221 IGREK
+221 IGRER

-337 DLLKPYLDDDRIRVI
+337 DLLKPYLDDERIRVI

-424 RFLPDKAIDLMDEAA
+424 RFLPDKAIDIIDEAGA
-439 AKLRMERDSQPE
+439 QAEMEGKKYKKIGKKQ
-451 ELDEITRRLRQLE
+451 
-464 IEREAIKREGDEA
+464 
-477 KLDALNKE
+477 
-485 IAELQ
+485 IA
-490 EREKNFRAKWEGE
+490 
-503 KEVLAKIQQD
+503 EVLAK
-513 KQQMEQLK
+513 
-521 FEAERAEREGDYG
+521 
-534 RVAEIRYGKLQ
+534 VAK
-545 QLQHDIDAQQE
+545 IDALAIKQDDNKNLASLE
-556 QLRSR
+556 SR
-561 QGAEAMVKEEVTPDD
+561 MK
-576 IADVVARWTG
+576 DV
-586 IPVTRML
+586 IY
-593 QSEREKLLHLEDELH
+593 
-608 RRVVGQDEAI
+608 GQDRAI
-618 QAVADAVR
+618 QTVVEAVQL
-626 RSRAGLQDPKR
+626 SKAGLTDENKPLASLLFVG
-637 PIGSFIFL
+637 P
-645 GTTGVG
+645 TGVG
-651 KTELAKALADYLF
+651 KTEVAKMLAQELGVKLVRF
-664 NDENMMT
+664 
-671 RIDMSEYQEKF
+671 DMSEYVEKHT
-682 SVSRL
+682 VAKL
-687 VGAPPG
+687 IGAPAG
-693 YVGYEEG
+693 YVGYDDG
-700 GQLTEAVRRKP
+700 GLLTDAVRKSP
-711 YSVVLFDEIEKAHP
+711 DCVLLLDEIEKAHS
-725 DVFNILLQVLDDGR
+725 DIFNILLQVMDYGV
-739 LTDNKGRTVNFKN
+739 LTDSKGRKAHFKN
-752 TIIIMTSNMG
+752 VILIMTSNAGAQYASQASVGFASTATAG
-762 SQLIQQK
+762 SAMLKQVKHTFKPEFINRLNEIVVFNDMDEQMAKLILGKKLRELNAKLAAKSVSITLTDEAHQHLLKSGYSKEYGAREMDRVIQQQLK
-769 FEAIA
+769 TMLM
-774 RKSADERERIIDETK
+774 REILFGK
-789 GEVLEMLK
+789 LK
-797 KTIRPEFL
+797 KGGE
-805 NRIDD
+805 
-810 IIMFEPLTQPQIEQI
+810 
-825 VRLQVNGIERLLK
+825 
-838 DQDVHIEVSDAA
+838 A
-850 VKLVAKAGFDPE
+850 
-862 FGARPVK
+862 
-869 RALQRLLLNDLSKAL
+869 
-884 LAGTVDKTRPIRVD
+884 TVDLQNGTLTIKQ
-898 VDGDALRFSNAD
+898 S

>member
-146 TGTEIHFHE
+146 TATEIHFHE
-155 HSTGVEEDDDQYSN
+155 RSTGVEEDDDQYSN

-198 HKNDKWKKYVTC
+198 RKNDKWKKYVTC
-210 INEHLK
+210 INEHLAE
-216 DKNPL
+216 KNPL
-221 IGREK
+221 IGREH

-269 PDRLKGCNIYQL
+269 PDRLKGCKIYQL

-424 RFLPDKAIDLMDEAA
+424 RFLPDKAIDIIDEAGA
-439 AKLRMERDSQPE
+439 QAEMEGKKYKKIGKKQ
-451 ELDEITRRLRQLE
+451 
-464 IEREAIKREGDEA
+464 
-477 KLDALNKE
+477 
-485 IAELQ
+485 IA
-490 EREKNFRAKWEGE
+490 
-503 KEVLAKIQQD
+503 EVLAK
-513 KQQMEQLK
+513 
-521 FEAERAEREGDYG
+521 
-534 RVAEIRYGKLQ
+534 VAK
-545 QLQHDIDAQQE
+545 IDALAIKQDDNKNLASLE
-556 QLRSR
+556 SR
-561 QGAEAMVKEEVTPDD
+561 MKSV
-576 IADVVARWTG
+576 IY
-586 IPVTRML
+586 
-593 QSEREKLLHLEDELH
+593 
-608 RRVVGQDEAI
+608 GQDRAI
-618 QAVADAVR
+618 QTVVEAVQL
-626 RSRAGLQDPKR
+626 SKAGLTDENKPLASLLFVG
-637 PIGSFIFL
+637 P
-645 GTTGVG
+645 TGVG
-651 KTELAKALADYLF
+651 KTEVAKMLAQELGVKLVRF
-664 NDENMMT
+664 
-671 RIDMSEYQEKF
+671 DMSEYVEKHT
-682 SVSRL
+682 VAKL
-687 VGAPPG
+687 IGAPAG
-693 YVGYEEG
+693 YVGYDDG
-700 GQLTEAVRRKP
+700 GLLTDAVRKSP
-711 YSVVLFDEIEKAHP
+711 DCVLLLDEIEKAHA
-725 DVFNILLQVLDDGR
+725 DIFNILLQVMDYGV
-739 LTDNKGRTVNFKN
+739 LTDSKGRKAHFKN
-752 TIIIMTSNMG
+752 VILIMTSNAGAQYASQASMG
-762 SQLIQQK
+762 FASTATAGSAMLKQVKHTFKPEFINRLNEIVVFNDMDEQMAKLILGKKLRELNVKLAAKSVSITLTDEAHQHLLKSGYSKEYGAREMDRVIQQQLK
-769 FEAIA
+769 TMLM
-774 RKSADERERIIDETK
+774 REILFGK
-789 GEVLEMLK
+789 LK
-797 KTIRPEFL
+797 KGGEATV
-805 NRIDD
+805 D
-810 IIMFEPLTQPQIEQI
+810 
-825 VRLQVNGIERLLK
+825 LQNGILTIK
-838 DQDVHIEVSDAA
+838 QS
-850 VKLVAKAGFDPE
+850 
-862 FGARPVK
+862 
-869 RALQRLLLNDLSKAL
+869 
-884 LAGTVDKTRPIRVD
+884 
-898 VDGDALRFSNAD
+898 

>member
-54 NEAFDIDDFLDEL
+54 NEAFDLDNFLDEL

-146 TGTEIHFHE
+146 TATEIHFHE
-155 HSTGVEEDDDQYSN
+155 RSTGVEEDDDQYSN

-184 DLLFGDEDDYSSPS
+184 DLLFGDEDDFSSPS

-210 INEHLK
+210 INEHLAE
-216 DKNPL
+216 KNPL
-221 IGREK
+221 IGRER

-402 HVKYDAAAIEYAVT
+402 HVKYDDAAIEYAVT

-424 RFLPDKAIDLMDEAA
+424 RFLPDKAIDIIDEAGA
-439 AKLRMERDSQPE
+439 QAEMEGKKYKKIGKKQ
-451 ELDEITRRLRQLE
+451 
-464 IEREAIKREGDEA
+464 
-477 KLDALNKE
+477 
-485 IAELQ
+485 IA
-490 EREKNFRAKWEGE
+490 
-503 KEVLAKIQQD
+503 EVLAK
-513 KQQMEQLK
+513 
-521 FEAERAEREGDYG
+521 
-534 RVAEIRYGKLQ
+534 VAK
-545 QLQHDIDAQQE
+545 IDALAIKQDDNKNLASLE
-556 QLRSR
+556 SR
-561 QGAEAMVKEEVTPDD
+561 MK
-576 IADVVARWTG
+576 DV
-586 IPVTRML
+586 IY
-593 QSEREKLLHLEDELH
+593 
-608 RRVVGQDEAI
+608 GQDRAI
-618 QAVADAVR
+618 QTVVEAVQL
-626 RSRAGLQDPKR
+626 SKAGLTDENKPLASLLFVG
-637 PIGSFIFL
+637 P
-645 GTTGVG
+645 TGVG
-651 KTELAKALADYLF
+651 KTEVAKMLAQELGVKLVRF
-664 NDENMMT
+664 
-671 RIDMSEYQEKF
+671 DMSEYVEKHT
-682 SVSRL
+682 VAKL
-687 VGAPPG
+687 IGAPAG
-693 YVGYEEG
+693 YVGYDDG
-700 GQLTEAVRRKP
+700 GLLTDAVRKSP
-711 YSVVLFDEIEKAHP
+711 DCVLLLDEIEKAHS
-725 DVFNILLQVLDDGR
+725 DIFNILLQVMDYGV
-739 LTDNKGRTVNFKN
+739 LTDSKGRKAHFKN
-752 TIIIMTSNMG
+752 VILIMTSNAGAQYASQASVGFASTATAG
-762 SQLIQQK
+762 STMLKQVKHTFKPEFINRLNEIVVFNDMDEQMAKLILGKKLRELNAKLAAKSVSITLTDEAHQHLLKSGYSKEYGAREMDRVIQQQLK
-769 FEAIA
+769 TMLM
-774 RKSADERERIIDETK
+774 REILFGK
-789 GEVLEMLK
+789 LK
-797 KTIRPEFL
+797 KGGEATV
-805 NRIDD
+805 D
-810 IIMFEPLTQPQIEQI
+810 
-825 VRLQVNGIERLLK
+825 LQNGILTIK
-838 DQDVHIEVSDAA
+838 QS
-850 VKLVAKAGFDPE
+850 
-862 FGARPVK
+862 
-869 RALQRLLLNDLSKAL
+869 
-884 LAGTVDKTRPIRVD
+884 
-898 VDGDALRFSNAD
+898 

>member
-54 NEAFDIDDFLDEL
+54 NEAFDLDNFLDEL

-146 TGTEIHFHE
+146 TATEIHFHE
-155 HSTGVEEDDDQYSN
+155 RSTGVEEDDDQYSN

-184 DLLFGDEDDYSSPS
+184 DLLFGDEDDFSSPS

-210 INEHLK
+210 INEHLAE
-216 DKNPL
+216 KNPL
-221 IGREK
+221 IGRER

-424 RFLPDKAIDLMDEAA
+424 RFLPDKAIDIIDEAGA
-439 AKLRMERDSQPE
+439 QAEMEGKKYKKIGKKQ
-451 ELDEITRRLRQLE
+451 
-464 IEREAIKREGDEA
+464 
-477 KLDALNKE
+477 
-485 IAELQ
+485 IA
-490 EREKNFRAKWEGE
+490 
-503 KEVLAKIQQD
+503 EVLAK
-513 KQQMEQLK
+513 
-521 FEAERAEREGDYG
+521 
-534 RVAEIRYGKLQ
+534 VAK
-545 QLQHDIDAQQE
+545 IDALAIKQDDNKNLASLE
-556 QLRSR
+556 SR
-561 QGAEAMVKEEVTPDD
+561 MK
-576 IADVVARWTG
+576 DV
-586 IPVTRML
+586 IY
-593 QSEREKLLHLEDELH
+593 
-608 RRVVGQDEAI
+608 GQDRAI
-618 QAVADAVR
+618 QTVVEAVQL
-626 RSRAGLQDPKR
+626 SKAGLTDENKPLASLLFVG
-637 PIGSFIFL
+637 P
-645 GTTGVG
+645 TGVG
-651 KTELAKALADYLF
+651 KTEVAKMLAQELGVKLVRF
-664 NDENMMT
+664 
-671 RIDMSEYQEKF
+671 DMSEYVEKHT
-682 SVSRL
+682 VAKL
-687 VGAPPG
+687 IGAPAG
-693 YVGYEEG
+693 YVGYDDG
-700 GQLTEAVRRKP
+700 GLLTDAVRKSP
-711 YSVVLFDEIEKAHP
+711 DCVLLLDEIEKAHS
-725 DVFNILLQVLDDGR
+725 DIFNILLQVMDYGV
-739 LTDNKGRTVNFKN
+739 LTDSKGRKAHFKN
-752 TIIIMTSNMG
+752 VILIMTSNAGAQYASQASVGFASTATAG
-762 SQLIQQK
+762 SAMLKQVKHTFKPEFINRLNEIVVFNDMDEQMAKLILGKKLRELNAKLAAKSVSIALTDEAHQHLLKSGYSKEYGAREMDRVIQQQLK
-769 FEAIA
+769 TMLM
-774 RKSADERERIIDETK
+774 REILFGK
-789 GEVLEMLK
+789 LK
-797 KTIRPEFL
+797 KGGE
-805 NRIDD
+805 
-810 IIMFEPLTQPQIEQI
+810 
-825 VRLQVNGIERLLK
+825 
-838 DQDVHIEVSDAA
+838 A
-850 VKLVAKAGFDPE
+850 
-862 FGARPVK
+862 
-869 RALQRLLLNDLSKAL
+869 
-884 LAGTVDKTRPIRVD
+884 TVDLQNGTLTIKQ
-898 VDGDALRFSNAD
+898 S